1 MNNSFVHLHA
11 HTEYSM
17 LDGAAKITDYLKK
30 VKELNQPA
38 AAITDHGNLY
48 GALEFV
54 RQAESLDIKPIIG
67 YEAYVTP
74 GSRFDRPDRDNNKRY
89 HLTLLAENN
98 VGYQNLVE
106 LVSKAYLEGFYYKPR
121 VDYQLLSEHSE
132 GIIALSG
139 CLGGE
144 VAQHLAPDGSK
155 EEGNIKNEKSY
166 EKALEKA
173 KNYQEIFG
181 KDNFFIEIHNHGIS
195 QQLEILDDLVSISKE
210 LEAPLV
216 AANDSHYVS
225 QDDSSAHD
233 ALLCVQTNA
242 TMEDENRF
250 KFDGEE
256 YYVKSSEEMR
266 TLFPDDKYPNAC
278 DNTLKIANRVHYE
291 FEFDKDYLPDFPVQD
306 DSLSADEYLRKKVLI
321 GAEEKYQDVN
331 LEIQDRIDYE
341 LEVINSMGFA
351 SYFLIVGDLIDF
363 AKSKNIRTGA
373 GRGSA
378 AGSIVS
384 YCLGITGIEP
394 LKYGLIFERFLNKGR
409 KSLPD
414 IDMDFD
420 ERYRGDVI
428 QYAIDKYGKD
438 RVAHIVTFATI
449 KAKQAIRDASRVLG
463 LPFLSGDKVAKM
475 MPPMILG
482 NTATISE
489 CLNLDENNTSGY
501 SKEFYSASE
510 ELRSEYKNNDE
521 VKKIIDIALGL
532 EGLRRQDGIHAAA
545 IVISPD
551 TITNFLPIQQKGENA
566 EIVTQY
572 EMHTVEQL
580 GLLKMDFLG
589 LRNLSIIDRTLKLIN
604 NENLD
609 FDNLELDDEKT
620 FKLFAEGKMTGVFQL
635 ESRVAQ
641 SVSRNLNPK
650 RFEDI
655 VALVALIRPG
665 PLGAGM
671 HNEFADRANLRKE
684 IEYLHPDLKEVLEE
698 TYGVILYQEQVMQIA
713 QKIAGF
719 DLQEADNLRV
729 AMGKK
734 IPQVMEEQRKKFTDG
749 AVYKNYSEQFAI
761 EVFDQIAYFAGYGFN
776 KSHSVPYALLA
787 YQTAYLKANYPAEY
801 LAASLTAV
809 KRDKDRTAIFLA
821 EARDM
826 GVNVSTPDIN
836 LSSSDFTVNDNEI
849 LFGLSAVRNVG
860 DITAE
865 KIVQERNENGTFKTV
880 EDFLSRID
888 SRSLNKRGIE
898 ALIQGGGFDQF
909 GLTRKGLYQS
919 SIDLIEDAKKLK
931 SDREN
936 NQGSLFN
943 FEDQNSDQT
952 SISKTEW
959 TKKELLE
966 REREMLGFF
975 VSEDPLDGYG
985 AVLKSESSHSII
997 ELLNTEEDELEDLNV
1012 VIAGL
1017 ISNVQKRVSRRGNP
1031 WIQFDLQDV
1040 TGSTGVLLFNKLVD
1054 KYNSSIEG
1062 EIYLKVSGTYVG
1074 GTENIIRAR
1083 DMQVIDPSK
1092 MVENLDTSPLRI
1104 VADTNKLDKNNMI
1117 LLRELLEKHPG
1128 LSDVE
1133 LEVTDSS
1140 GTRLMQLNEIRVKK
1154 TNQLKNEISTL
1165 LSN

>member
-1 MNNSFVHLHA
+1 MTKSFVHLHA

-17 LDGAAKITDYLKK
+17 LDGAAKIVDYLKK

-48 GALEFV
+48 GAMEFV
-54 RQAESLDIKPIIG
+54 QKANDLGIKPIIG
-67 YEAYVTP
+67 YEAYITP
-74 GSRFDRPDRDNNKRY
+74 GSRFDRPDRENNKRY

-98 VGYQNLVE
+98 IGYQNLVE
-106 LVSKAYLEGFYYKPR
+106 LVSKAYTEGYYYKPR
-121 VDYQLLSEHSE
+121 IDYELLDQHHD
-132 GIIALSG
+132 GLIALSG

-144 VAQHLAPDGSK
+144 LAQHLAPDGSV
-155 EEGNIKNEKSY
+155 EEGNTSNERSF
-166 EKALEKA
+166 EKALDIA
-173 KNYQEIFG
+173 KKYQSIFG
-181 KDNFFIEIHNHGIS
+181 KENYFIEIHNHGIK
-195 QQLEILDDLVSISKE
+195 QQLDILDDLVEIAE
-210 LEAPLV
+210 LIDAPLV
-216 AANDSHYVS
+216 AANDSHYVEENGAE
-225 QDDSSAHD
+225 AHD
-233 ALLCVQTNA
+233 ALLCVQTNR
-242 TMEDENRF
+242 TLDDESRF
-250 KFDGEE
+250 RFDGSG
-256 YYVKSSEEMR
+256 YYVKSAEEMR
-266 TLFPDDKYPNAC
+266 KLFPEDKYPGAC
-278 DNTLKIANRVHYE
+278 DNTLAIADRVNYE
-291 FEFDKDYLPDFPVQD
+291 FNFDNSYLPDFPIEDKNV
-306 DSLSADEYLRKKVLI
+306 SPEELLKIKVYEGGERKYGTLTS
-321 GAEEKYQDVN
+321 
-331 LEIQDRIDYE
+331 EIIERIDYE
-341 LEVINSMGFA
+341 LDVINSMGFA
-351 SYFLIVGDLIDF
+351 SYFLIVGDLIEF
-363 AKSKNIRTGA
+363 SKKRNIRTGA

-394 LKYGLIFERFLNKGR
+394 LEYGLIFERFLNKGR

-420 ERYRGDVI
+420 ERYRNDVI
-428 QYAIDKYGKD
+428 QYAIEKYGQD

-449 KAKQAIRDASRVLG
+449 KAKQAIRDAARVLG
-463 LPFLSGDKVAKM
+463 LPFSSGDRVAKL

-489 CLNLDENNTSGY
+489 CLSLDEENTSGY

-510 ELRSEYKNNDE
+510 ELRKQYKNDE
-521 VKKIIDIALGL
+521 EAKQIIDIALGL

-551 TITNFLPIQQKGENA
+551 TITKFLPIQQKGSNA

-589 LRNLSIIDRTLKLIN
+589 LRNLSIVDRTLELIGS
-604 NENLD
+604 ESLD
-609 FDNLELDDEKT
+609 IDNLKLDDEKT

-641 SVSRNLNPK
+641 STSRSLKPK

-671 HNEFADRANLRKE
+671 HNEFADRANNRKE
-684 IEYLHPDLKEVLEE
+684 IEYLHNDLESILNE

-713 QKIAGF
+713 EKIAGF
-719 DLQEADNLRV
+719 NLQEADNLRV

-734 IPQVMEEQRKKFTDG
+734 IPKVMEEQRKKFTDG
-749 AVYKNYSEQFAI
+749 AVSNNYSEQFAI
-761 EVFDQIAYFAGYGFN
+761 ELFDQIAYFAGYGFN

-801 LAASLTAV
+801 IAACLTAV
-809 KRDKDRTAIFLA
+809 KRDKDRTAIFLS

-826 GVNVSTPDIN
+826 GVKVSTPDIN

-860 DITAE
+860 DITAD
-865 KIVQERNENGTFKTV
+865 KIVLERESNGDFESI

-888 SRSLNKRGIE
+888 SRSLNKRGVE
-898 ALIQGGGFDQF
+898 ALIQGGGLDKF
-909 GLTRKGLYQS
+909 GLTRKGMFDS
-919 SIDLIEDAKKLK
+919 AIELIENAKELK
-931 SDREN
+931 ANKEN
-936 NQGSLFN
+936 NQGSLFEM
-943 FEDQNSDQT
+943 EDSNST
-952 SISKTEW
+952 TININNTEW
-959 TKKELLE
+959 DKKELLE

-975 VSEDPLDGYG
+975 VSEDPLEGYG
-985 AVLKSESSHSII
+985 EVLKSESSHSII
-997 ELLNTEEDELEDLNV
+997 ELQSLEDEEEINV
-1012 VIAGL
+1012 TISGL

-1031 WIQFDLQDV
+1031 WIQFDIQDL
-1040 TGSTGVLLFNKLVD
+1040 TGSSGVLLFNKLVD
-1054 KYNSSIEG
+1054 KYNASIDG

-1074 GTENIIRAR
+1074 GSENTIRAR
-1083 DMQVIDPSK
+1083 DVEVIEPSK
-1092 MVENLDTSPLRI
+1092 MIENLDISPLRI
-1104 VADTNKLDKNNMI
+1104 SVDEEKLDKKNLV
-1117 LLRELLEKHPG
+1117 LLKELLEKFPG
-1128 LSDVE
+1128 LSSVE
-1133 LEVTDSS
+1133 LEVNSKS
-1140 GTRLMQLNEIRVKK
+1140 GSKLLELKEIKVKK

-1165 LSN
+1165 LAK

>member
-1 MNNSFVHLHA
+1 MTKSFVHLHA

-17 LDGAAKITDYLKK
+17 LDGAAKIVDYLKK

-48 GALEFV
+48 GAMEFV
-54 RQAESLDIKPIIG
+54 QKANDLGIKPIIG
-67 YEAYVTP
+67 YEAYITP
-74 GSRFDRPDRDNNKRY
+74 GSRFDRPDRENNKRY

-98 VGYQNLVE
+98 IGYQNLVE
-106 LVSKAYLEGFYYKPR
+106 LVSKAYTEGYYYKPR
-121 VDYQLLSEHSE
+121 IDYELLDQHHD
-132 GIIALSG
+132 GLIALSG

-144 VAQHLAPDGSK
+144 LAQHLAPDGSV
-155 EEGNIKNEKSY
+155 EEGNTSNERSF
-166 EKALEKA
+166 EKALDIA
-173 KNYQEIFG
+173 KKYQSIFG
-181 KDNFFIEIHNHGIS
+181 KENYFIEIHNHGIK
-195 QQLEILDDLVSISKE
+195 QQLDILDDLVEIAE
-210 LEAPLV
+210 LIDAPLV
-216 AANDSHYVS
+216 AANDSHYVEENGAE
-225 QDDSSAHD
+225 AHD
-233 ALLCVQTNA
+233 ALLCVQTNR
-242 TMEDENRF
+242 TLDDESRF
-250 KFDGEE
+250 RFDGSG
-256 YYVKSSEEMR
+256 YYVKSAEEMR
-266 TLFPDDKYPNAC
+266 KLFPEDKYPGAC
-278 DNTLKIANRVHYE
+278 DNTLAIADRVNYE
-291 FEFDKDYLPDFPVQD
+291 FNFDNSYLPDFPIEDKNV
-306 DSLSADEYLRKKVLI
+306 SPEELLKIKVYEGGERKYGTLTS
-321 GAEEKYQDVN
+321 
-331 LEIQDRIDYE
+331 EITERIDYE
-341 LEVINSMGFA
+341 LDVINSMGFA
-351 SYFLIVGDLIDF
+351 SYFLIVGDLIEF
-363 AKSKNIRTGA
+363 SKKRNIRTGA

-394 LKYGLIFERFLNKGR
+394 LEYGLIFERFLNKGR

-420 ERYRGDVI
+420 ERYRNDVI
-428 QYAIDKYGKD
+428 QYAIEKYGQD

-449 KAKQAIRDASRVLG
+449 KAKQAIRDAARVLG
-463 LPFLSGDKVAKM
+463 LPFSSGDRVAKL

-489 CLNLDENNTSGY
+489 CLSLDEENTSGY

-510 ELRSEYKNNDE
+510 ELRKQYKNDE
-521 VKKIIDIALGL
+521 EAKQIIDIALGL

-551 TITNFLPIQQKGENA
+551 TITKFLPIQQKGSNA

-589 LRNLSIIDRTLKLIN
+589 LRNLSIVDRTLELIGS
-604 NENLD
+604 ESLD
-609 FDNLELDDEKT
+609 IDNLKLDDEKT

-641 SVSRNLNPK
+641 STSRSLKPK

-671 HNEFADRANLRKE
+671 HNEFADRANNRKE
-684 IEYLHPDLKEVLEE
+684 IEYLHNDLESILNE

-713 QKIAGF
+713 EKIAGF
-719 DLQEADNLRV
+719 NLQEADNLRV

-734 IPQVMEEQRKKFTDG
+734 IPKVMEEQRKKFTDG
-749 AVYKNYSEQFAI
+749 AVSNNYSEQFAI
-761 EVFDQIAYFAGYGFN
+761 ELFDQIAYFAGYGFN

-801 LAASLTAV
+801 IAACLTAV
-809 KRDKDRTAIFLA
+809 KRDKDRTAIFLS

-826 GVNVSTPDIN
+826 GVKVSTPDIN

-860 DITAE
+860 DITAD
-865 KIVQERNENGTFKTV
+865 KIVLERESNGHFESI

-888 SRSLNKRGIE
+888 SRSLNKRGVE
-898 ALIQGGGFDQF
+898 ALIQGGGLDKF
-909 GLTRKGLYQS
+909 GLTRKGMFDS
-919 SIDLIEDAKKLK
+919 TIELIENAKELK
-931 SDREN
+931 ANKEN
-936 NQGSLFN
+936 NQGSLFEM
-943 FEDQNSDQT
+943 EDSNST
-952 SISKTEW
+952 TININNTEW
-959 TKKELLE
+959 DKKELLE

-975 VSEDPLDGYG
+975 VSEDPLEGYG
-985 AVLKSESSHSII
+985 EVLKSESTHSII
-997 ELLNTEEDELEDLNV
+997 ELQSLEDEEEINV
-1012 VIAGL
+1012 TISGL

-1031 WIQFDLQDV
+1031 WIQFDIQDL
-1040 TGSTGVLLFNKLVD
+1040 TGTSGVLLFNKLVD
-1054 KYNSSIEG
+1054 KYNASIDG

-1074 GTENIIRAR
+1074 GSENTIRAR
-1083 DMQVIDPSK
+1083 DIEVIEPSK
-1092 MVENLDTSPLRI
+1092 MIENLDISPLRI
-1104 VADTNKLDKNNMI
+1104 SVDEEKLDKKNLV
-1117 LLRELLEKHPG
+1117 LLKELLEKFPG
-1128 LSDVE
+1128 LSSVE
-1133 LEVTDSS
+1133 LEVNSKS
-1140 GTRLMQLNEIRVKK
+1140 GSKLLELKEIKVKK

-1165 LSN
+1165 LAK

>member
-1 MNNSFVHLHA
+1 MSKSFVHLHA

-17 LDGAAKITDYLKK
+17 LDGAAKINDYLKK

-54 RQAESLDIKPIIG
+54 RQAEILDIKPIIG

-74 GSRFDRPDRDNNKRY
+74 GSRFDRPERDKNKRY

-98 VGYQNLVE
+98 TGYQNLVE

-121 VDYQLLSEHSE
+121 VDYDLLKQHAE

-144 VAQHLAPDGSK
+144 VAQHLAPNGSR
-155 EEGNIKNEKSY
+155 EEGNTANEKSY

-173 KNYQEIFG
+173 KNYQNIFG
-181 KDNFFIEIHNHGIS
+181 KENFFIELHNHGIN
-195 QQLEILDDLVSISKE
+195 QQIQILDDLVNISKE
-210 LEAPLV
+210 IDAPLV

-225 QDDSSAHD
+225 KNDSSAHD

-242 TMEDENRF
+242 TMEDDDRF

-266 TLFPDDKYPNAC
+266 QLFPDDLFPNAC
-278 DNTLKIANRVHYE
+278 DNTLKIADRVNYQ
-291 FEFDKDYLPDFPVQD
+291 FSFDKDYLPDFPID
-306 DSLSADEYLRKKVLI
+306 DSSLTVEEFLRKKVFI
-321 GAEEKYQDVN
+321 GAEQKYH
-331 LEIQDRIDYE
+331 EINTEVQERIDYE
-341 LEVINSMGFA
+341 LDVINSMGFA
-351 SYFLIVGDLIDF
+351 SYFLIVGDLIEF

-428 QYAIDKYGKD
+428 QYAIDKYGQD

-449 KAKQAIRDASRVLG
+449 KAKQAIRDAARVLG
-463 LPFLSGDKVAKM
+463 LPFSSGDKVAKL

-489 CLNLDENNTSGY
+489 CLKLDENNESGY

-510 ELRSEYKNNDE
+510 DLRKQYTADQE

-551 TITNFLPIQQKGENA
+551 KITNFLPIQRKGENA

-572 EMHTVEQL
+572 EMHTVEKL

-589 LRNLSIIDRTLKLIN
+589 LRNLSIVDRTLELIGDK
-604 NENLD
+604 NLD
-609 FDNLELDDEKT
+609 IDNIELNDEKT
-620 FKLFAEGKMTGVFQL
+620 YNLFSEGKMTGVFQL

-641 SVSRNLNPK
+641 SVSRSLNPK

-671 HNEFADRANLRKE
+671 HNEFTDRANSRKD
-684 IEYLHPDLKEVLEE
+684 IEYLHPDLETILNE

-713 QKIAGF
+713 EKIADF

-734 IPQVMEEQRKKFTDG
+734 IPQVMEEQRKKFTEG
-749 AVYKNYSEQFAI
+749 AVKNGYSEQFAI
-761 EVFDQIAYFAGYGFN
+761 EIFDQIAYFAGYGFN

-801 LAASLTAV
+801 IAASLTAV
-809 KRDKDRTAIFLA
+809 KRDKDRTAIFLS
-821 EARDM
+821 EAREM
-826 GVNVSTPDIN
+826 GVKVSTPDIN
-836 LSSSDFTVNDNEI
+836 KSESDFTVNKDEI

-860 DITAE
+860 DITSD
-865 KIVQERNENGTFKTV
+865 KIVLERDTNGKFETI

-898 ALIQGGGFDQF
+898 ALAQGGGFDYF
-909 GLTRKGLYQS
+909 GYPRKGVFNA
-919 SIDLIEDAKKLK
+919 IPDLIDDAKSLK
-931 SDREN
+931 TQKAN
-936 NQGSLFN
+936 NQTSLFDIDAQSN
-943 FEDQNSDQT
+943 NLTTIKD
-952 SISKTEW
+952 TEW
-959 TKKELLE
+959 PKKEKLE

-975 VSEDPLDGYG
+975 VSEDPLEGYG
-985 AVLKSESSHSII
+985 EVLKSESTHSII
-997 ELLNTEEDELEDLNV
+997 ELQSIDEEEELNV

-1031 WIQFDLQDV
+1031 WIQFDLQDT
-1040 TGSTGVLLFNKLVD
+1040 TGSLGVLLFNKLVE
-1054 KYNSSIEG
+1054 KYNTNIDG

-1074 GTENIIRAR
+1074 GSENTIRAR
-1083 DMQVIDPSK
+1083 DIEVIEPSK
-1092 MVENLDTSPLRI
+1092 MVEDLDTSPLRI
-1104 VADTNKLDKNNMI
+1104 SVTEEKLDKKNLI
-1117 LLRELLEKHPG
+1117 LLKELLEKYPG
-1128 LSDVE
+1128 LSNVE
-1133 LEVTDSS
+1133 LEVH
-1140 GTRLMQLNEIRVKK
+1140 GNEKIKLLELKEIKVKK
-1154 TNQLKNEISTL
+1154 TNQLKNEINTL
-1165 LSN
+1165 LTT

>member
-1 MNNSFVHLHA
+1 MTKSFVHLHA

-17 LDGAAKITDYLKK
+17 LDGAAKIVDYLKK

-48 GALEFV
+48 GAMEFV
-54 RQAESLDIKPIIG
+54 QKANDLGIKPIIG
-67 YEAYVTP
+67 YEAYITP
-74 GSRFDRPDRDNNKRY
+74 GSRFDRPDRENNKRY

-98 VGYQNLVE
+98 IGYQNLVE
-106 LVSKAYLEGFYYKPR
+106 LVSKAYTEGYYYKPR
-121 VDYQLLSEHSE
+121 IDYELLDQHHD
-132 GIIALSG
+132 GLIALSG

-144 VAQHLAPDGSK
+144 LAQHLAPDGSV
-155 EEGNIKNEKSY
+155 EEGNTSNERSF
-166 EKALEKA
+166 EKALEIA
-173 KNYQEIFG
+173 KKYQSIFG
-181 KDNFFIEIHNHGIS
+181 KENYFIEIHNHGIK
-195 QQLEILDDLVSISKE
+195 QQLDILDDLVEIAE
-210 LEAPLV
+210 LIDAPLV
-216 AANDSHYVS
+216 AANDSHYVEENGAE
-225 QDDSSAHD
+225 AHD
-233 ALLCVQTNA
+233 ALLCVQTNR
-242 TMEDENRF
+242 TLDDESRF
-250 KFDGEE
+250 RFDGSG
-256 YYVKSSEEMR
+256 YYVKSAEEMR
-266 TLFPDDKYPNAC
+266 KLFPEDKYPGAC
-278 DNTLKIANRVHYE
+278 DNTLAIANRVNYE
-291 FEFDKDYLPDFPVQD
+291 FNFDNSYLPDFPIEDKNV
-306 DSLSADEYLRKKVLI
+306 SPEELLKIKVYE
-321 GAEEKYQDVN
+321 GGESKYGI
-331 LEIQDRIDYE
+331 LTSEIIERIDYE
-341 LEVINSMGFA
+341 LDVINSMGFA
-351 SYFLIVGDLIDF
+351 SYFLIVGDLIEF
-363 AKSKNIRTGA
+363 SKKRNIRTGA

-394 LKYGLIFERFLNKGR
+394 LEYGLIFERFLNKGR

-420 ERYRGDVI
+420 ERYRNDVI
-428 QYAIDKYGKD
+428 QYAIEKYGQD

-449 KAKQAIRDASRVLG
+449 KAKQAIRDAARVLG
-463 LPFLSGDKVAKM
+463 LPFSSGDRVAKL

-489 CLNLDENNTSGY
+489 CLSLDEENTSGY

-510 ELRSEYKNNDE
+510 ELRKQYKNDE
-521 VKKIIDIALGL
+521 EAKQIIDIALGL

-551 TITNFLPIQQKGENA
+551 TITKFLPIQQKGSNA

-589 LRNLSIIDRTLKLIN
+589 LRNLSIVDRTLELIGS
-604 NENLD
+604 ESLD
-609 FDNLELDDEKT
+609 IDNLKLDDEKT

-641 SVSRNLNPK
+641 STSRSLKPK

-671 HNEFADRANLRKE
+671 HNEFADRANNRKE
-684 IEYLHPDLKEVLEE
+684 IEYLHNDLESILNE

-713 QKIAGF
+713 EKIAGF
-719 DLQEADNLRV
+719 NLQEADNLRV

-734 IPQVMEEQRKKFTDG
+734 IPKVMEEQRKKFTDG
-749 AVYKNYSEQFAI
+749 AVSNNYSEQFAI
-761 EVFDQIAYFAGYGFN
+761 ELFDQIAYFAGYGFN

-801 LAASLTAV
+801 IAACLTAV
-809 KRDKDRTAIFLA
+809 KRDKDRTAIFLS

-826 GVNVSTPDIN
+826 GVKVSTPDIN

-860 DITAE
+860 DITAD
-865 KIVQERNENGTFKTV
+865 KIVLERESNGDFESI

-888 SRSLNKRGIE
+888 SRSLNKRGVE
-898 ALIQGGGFDQF
+898 ALIQGGGLDKF
-909 GLTRKGLYQS
+909 GLTRKGMFDS
-919 SIDLIEDAKKLK
+919 AIELIENAKELK
-931 SDREN
+931 ANKEN
-936 NQGSLFN
+936 NQGSLFEM
-943 FEDQNSDQT
+943 EDSNST
-952 SISKTEW
+952 HININNTEW
-959 TKKELLE
+959 DKKELLE

-975 VSEDPLDGYG
+975 VSEDPLEGYG
-985 AVLKSESSHSII
+985 EVLKSESSHSII
-997 ELLNTEEDELEDLNV
+997 ELQSLEDEEEINV
-1012 VIAGL
+1012 TISGL

-1031 WIQFDLQDV
+1031 WIQFDIQDL
-1040 TGSTGVLLFNKLVD
+1040 TGSSGVLLFNKLVD
-1054 KYNSSIEG
+1054 KYNASIDG

-1074 GTENIIRAR
+1074 GSENTIRAR
-1083 DMQVIDPSK
+1083 DVEVIEPSK
-1092 MVENLDTSPLRI
+1092 MIENLDISPLRI
-1104 VADTNKLDKNNMI
+1104 SVDEEKLDKKNLV
-1117 LLRELLEKHPG
+1117 LLKELLEKFPG
-1128 LSDVE
+1128 LSSVE
-1133 LEVTDSS
+1133 LEVNSKS
-1140 GTRLMQLNEIRVKK
+1140 GSKLLELKEIKVKK

-1165 LSN
+1165 LAK

>member
-1 MNNSFVHLHA
+1 MTKSFVHLHA

-17 LDGAAKITDYLKK
+17 LDGAAKIVDYLKK

-48 GALEFV
+48 GAMEFV
-54 RQAESLDIKPIIG
+54 QKANDLGIKPIIG
-67 YEAYVTP
+67 YEAYITP
-74 GSRFDRPDRDNNKRY
+74 GSRFDRPDRENNKRY

-98 VGYQNLVE
+98 IGYQNLVE
-106 LVSKAYLEGFYYKPR
+106 LVSKAYTEGYYYKPR
-121 VDYQLLSEHSE
+121 IDYELLDQHHD
-132 GIIALSG
+132 GLIALSG

-144 VAQHLAPDGSK
+144 LAQHLAPDGSV
-155 EEGNIKNEKSY
+155 EEGNTSNERSF
-166 EKALEKA
+166 EKALDIA
-173 KNYQEIFG
+173 KKYQSIFG
-181 KDNFFIEIHNHGIS
+181 KENYFIEIHNHGIK
-195 QQLEILDDLVSISKE
+195 QQLDILDDLVEIAE
-210 LEAPLV
+210 LIDAPLV
-216 AANDSHYVS
+216 AANDSHYVEENGAE
-225 QDDSSAHD
+225 AHD
-233 ALLCVQTNA
+233 ALLCVQTNR
-242 TMEDENRF
+242 TLDDESRF
-250 KFDGEE
+250 RFDGSG
-256 YYVKSSEEMR
+256 YYVKSAEEMR
-266 TLFPDDKYPNAC
+266 KLFPEDKYPGAC
-278 DNTLKIANRVHYE
+278 DNTLAIADRVNYE
-291 FEFDKDYLPDFPVQD
+291 FNFDNSYLPDFPIEDKNV
-306 DSLSADEYLRKKVLI
+306 SPEELLKIKVYEGGERKYGTLTS
-321 GAEEKYQDVN
+321 
-331 LEIQDRIDYE
+331 EIIERIDYE
-341 LEVINSMGFA
+341 LDVINSMGFA
-351 SYFLIVGDLIDF
+351 SYFLIVGDLIEF
-363 AKSKNIRTGA
+363 SKKRNIRTGA

-394 LKYGLIFERFLNKGR
+394 LEYGLIFERFLNKGR

-420 ERYRGDVI
+420 ERYRNDVI
-428 QYAIDKYGKD
+428 QYAIEKYGQD

-449 KAKQAIRDASRVLG
+449 KAKQAIRDAARVLG
-463 LPFLSGDKVAKM
+463 LPFSSGDRVAKL

-489 CLNLDENNTSGY
+489 CLSLDEENTSGY

-510 ELRSEYKNNDE
+510 ELRKQYKNDE
-521 VKKIIDIALGL
+521 EAKQIIDIALGL

-551 TITNFLPIQQKGENA
+551 TITKFLPIQQKGSNA

-589 LRNLSIIDRTLKLIN
+589 LRNLSIVDRTLELIGS
-604 NENLD
+604 ESLD
-609 FDNLELDDEKT
+609 IDNLKLDDEKT

-641 SVSRNLNPK
+641 STSRSLKPK

-671 HNEFADRANLRKE
+671 HNEFADRANNRKE
-684 IEYLHPDLKEVLEE
+684 IEYLHNDLESILNE

-713 QKIAGF
+713 EKIAGF
-719 DLQEADNLRV
+719 NLQEADNLRV

-734 IPQVMEEQRKKFTDG
+734 IPKVMEEQRKKFTDG
-749 AVYKNYSEQFAI
+749 AVSNNYSEQFAI
-761 EVFDQIAYFAGYGFN
+761 ELFDQIAYFAGYGFN

-801 LAASLTAV
+801 IAACLTAV
-809 KRDKDRTAIFLA
+809 KRDKDRTAIFLS

-826 GVNVSTPDIN
+826 GVKVSTPDIN

-860 DITAE
+860 DITAD
-865 KIVQERNENGTFKTV
+865 KIVLERESNGDFESI

-888 SRSLNKRGIE
+888 SRSLNKRGVE
-898 ALIQGGGFDQF
+898 ALIQGGGLDKF
-909 GLTRKGLYQS
+909 GLTRKGMFDS
-919 SIDLIEDAKKLK
+919 AIELIENAKELK
-931 SDREN
+931 ANKEN
-936 NQGSLFN
+936 NQGSLFEM
-943 FEDQNSDQT
+943 EDSNST
-952 SISKTEW
+952 TLNIKNTEW
-959 TKKELLE
+959 DKKELLE

-975 VSEDPLDGYG
+975 VSEDPLEGYG
-985 AVLKSESSHSII
+985 EVLKSESTHSII
-997 ELLNTEEDELEDLNV
+997 ELQSLEDEEEINV
-1012 VIAGL
+1012 TISGL

-1031 WIQFDLQDV
+1031 WIQFDIQDL
-1040 TGSTGVLLFNKLVD
+1040 TGSSGVLLFNKLVD
-1054 KYNSSIEG
+1054 KYNASIDG

-1074 GTENIIRAR
+1074 GSENTIRAR
-1083 DMQVIDPSK
+1083 DIEVIEPSK
-1092 MVENLDTSPLRI
+1092 MIENLDISPLRI
-1104 VADTNKLDKNNMI
+1104 SVDEEKLDKKNLV
-1117 LLRELLEKHPG
+1117 LLKELLEKFPG
-1128 LSDVE
+1128 LSSVE
-1133 LEVTDSS
+1133 LEVNSKS
-1140 GTRLMQLNEIRVKK
+1140 GSKLLELKEIKVKK

-1165 LSN
+1165 LAK

>member
-1 MNNSFVHLHA
+1 MTKSFVHLHA

-17 LDGAAKITDYLKK
+17 LDGAAKIVDYLKK

-48 GALEFV
+48 GAMEFV
-54 RQAESLDIKPIIG
+54 QKANDLGIKPIIG
-67 YEAYVTP
+67 YEAYITP
-74 GSRFDRPDRDNNKRY
+74 GSRFDRPDRENNKRY

-98 VGYQNLVE
+98 IGYQNLVE
-106 LVSKAYLEGFYYKPR
+106 LVSKAYTEGYYYKPR
-121 VDYQLLSEHSE
+121 IDYELLDQHHD
-132 GIIALSG
+132 GLIALSG

-144 VAQHLAPDGSK
+144 LAQHLAPDGSV
-155 EEGNIKNEKSY
+155 EEGNTSNERSF
-166 EKALEKA
+166 EKALDIA
-173 KNYQEIFG
+173 KKYQSIFG
-181 KDNFFIEIHNHGIS
+181 KENYFIEIHNHGIK
-195 QQLEILDDLVSISKE
+195 QQLDILDDLVEIAE
-210 LEAPLV
+210 LIDAPLV
-216 AANDSHYVS
+216 AANDSHYVEENGAE
-225 QDDSSAHD
+225 AHD
-233 ALLCVQTNA
+233 ALLCVQTNR
-242 TMEDENRF
+242 TLDDESRF
-250 KFDGEE
+250 RFDGSG
-256 YYVKSSEEMR
+256 YYVKSAEEMR
-266 TLFPDDKYPNAC
+266 KLFPEDKYPGAC
-278 DNTLKIANRVHYE
+278 DNTLEIADRVNYE
-291 FEFDKDYLPDFPVQD
+291 FNFDNSYLPDFPIEDKNV
-306 DSLSADEYLRKKVLI
+306 SPEELLKIKVYEGGERKYGTLTS
-321 GAEEKYQDVN
+321 
-331 LEIQDRIDYE
+331 EIIERIDYE
-341 LEVINSMGFA
+341 LDVINSMGFA
-351 SYFLIVGDLIDF
+351 SYFLIVGDLIEF
-363 AKSKNIRTGA
+363 SKKRNIRTGA

-394 LKYGLIFERFLNKGR
+394 LEYGLIFERFLNKGR

-420 ERYRGDVI
+420 ERYRNDVI
-428 QYAIDKYGKD
+428 QYAIEKYGQD

-449 KAKQAIRDASRVLG
+449 KAKQAIRDAARVLG
-463 LPFLSGDKVAKM
+463 LPFSSGDRVAKL

-489 CLNLDENNTSGY
+489 CLSLDEENTSGY

-510 ELRSEYKNNDE
+510 ELRKQYKNDE
-521 VKKIIDIALGL
+521 EAKQIIDIALGL

-551 TITNFLPIQQKGENA
+551 TITKFLPIQQKGSNA

-589 LRNLSIIDRTLKLIN
+589 LRNLSIVDRTLELIGS
-604 NENLD
+604 ESLD
-609 FDNLELDDEKT
+609 IDNLKLDDEKT

-641 SVSRNLNPK
+641 STSRSLKPK

-671 HNEFADRANLRKE
+671 HNEFADRANNRKE
-684 IEYLHPDLKEVLEE
+684 IEYLHNDLESILNE

-713 QKIAGF
+713 EKIAGF
-719 DLQEADNLRV
+719 NLQEADNLRV

-734 IPQVMEEQRKKFTDG
+734 IPKVMEEQRKKFTDG
-749 AVYKNYSEQFAI
+749 AVSNNYSEQFAI
-761 EVFDQIAYFAGYGFN
+761 ELFDQIAYFAGYGFN

-801 LAASLTAV
+801 IAACLTAV
-809 KRDKDRTAIFLA
+809 KRDKDRTAIFLS

-826 GVNVSTPDIN
+826 GVKVSTPDIN

-860 DITAE
+860 DITAD
-865 KIVQERNENGTFKTV
+865 KIVLERESNGDFESI

-888 SRSLNKRGIE
+888 SRSLNKRGVE
-898 ALIQGGGFDQF
+898 ALIQGGGLDKF
-909 GLTRKGLYQS
+909 GLTRKGMFDS
-919 SIDLIEDAKKLK
+919 AIELIENAKELK
-931 SDREN
+931 ANKEN
-936 NQGSLFN
+936 NQGSLFEM
-943 FEDQNSDQT
+943 EDSNST
-952 SISKTEW
+952 TININNTEW
-959 TKKELLE
+959 DKKELLE

-975 VSEDPLDGYG
+975 VSEDPLEGYG
-985 AVLKSESSHSII
+985 EVLKSESSHSII
-997 ELLNTEEDELEDLNV
+997 ELQSLEDEEEINV
-1012 VIAGL
+1012 TISGL

-1031 WIQFDLQDV
+1031 WIQFDIQDL
-1040 TGSTGVLLFNKLVD
+1040 TGSSGVLLFNKLVD
-1054 KYNSSIEG
+1054 KYNASIDG

-1074 GTENIIRAR
+1074 GSENTIRAR
-1083 DMQVIDPSK
+1083 DVEVIEPSK
-1092 MVENLDTSPLRI
+1092 MIENLDISPLRI
-1104 VADTNKLDKNNMI
+1104 SVDEEKLDKKNLV
-1117 LLRELLEKHPG
+1117 LLKELLEKFPG
-1128 LSDVE
+1128 LSSVE
-1133 LEVTDSS
+1133 LEVNSKS
-1140 GTRLMQLNEIRVKK
+1140 GSKLLELKEIKVKK

-1165 LSN
+1165 LAK

>member
-1 MNNSFVHLHA
+1 MTKSFVHLHA

-17 LDGAAKITDYLKK
+17 LDGAAKIVDYLKK

-48 GALEFV
+48 GAMEFV
-54 RQAESLDIKPIIG
+54 QKANDLGIKPIIG
-67 YEAYVTP
+67 YEAYITP
-74 GSRFDRPDRDNNKRY
+74 GSRFDRPDRENNKRY

-98 VGYQNLVE
+98 IGYQNLAE
-106 LVSKAYLEGFYYKPR
+106 LASKAYTEGYYYKPR
-121 VDYQLLSEHSE
+121 IDYELLDQHHD
-132 GIIALSG
+132 GLIALSG

-144 VAQHLAPDGSK
+144 LAQHLAPDGSV
-155 EEGNIKNEKSY
+155 EEGNTSNERSF
-166 EKALEKA
+166 EKALDIA
-173 KNYQEIFG
+173 KKYQSIFG
-181 KDNFFIEIHNHGIS
+181 KENYFIEIHNHGIK
-195 QQLEILDDLVSISKE
+195 QQLDILDDLVEIAE
-210 LEAPLV
+210 LIDAPLV
-216 AANDSHYVS
+216 AANDSHYVEENGAE
-225 QDDSSAHD
+225 AHD
-233 ALLCVQTNA
+233 ALLCVQTNR
-242 TMEDENRF
+242 TLDDESRF
-250 KFDGEE
+250 RFDGSG
-256 YYVKSSEEMR
+256 YYVKSAEEMR
-266 TLFPDDKYPNAC
+266 KLFPEDKYPGAC
-278 DNTLKIANRVHYE
+278 DNTLAIANRVNYE
-291 FEFDKDYLPDFPVQD
+291 FNFDNSYLPDFPIEDKNV
-306 DSLSADEYLRKKVLI
+306 SPEELLKIKVYE
-321 GAEEKYQDVN
+321 GGESKYGT
-331 LEIQDRIDYE
+331 LTSEIIERIDYE
-341 LEVINSMGFA
+341 LDVINSMGFA
-351 SYFLIVGDLIDF
+351 SYFLIVGDLIEF
-363 AKSKNIRTGA
+363 SKKRNIRTGA

-394 LKYGLIFERFLNKGR
+394 LEYGLIFERFLNKGR

-420 ERYRGDVI
+420 ERYRNDVI
-428 QYAIDKYGKD
+428 QYAIEKYGQD

-449 KAKQAIRDASRVLG
+449 KAKQAIRDAARVLG
-463 LPFLSGDKVAKM
+463 LPFSSGDRVAKL

-489 CLNLDENNTSGY
+489 CLSLDEENTSGY

-510 ELRSEYKNNDE
+510 ELRKQYKNDE
-521 VKKIIDIALGL
+521 EAKQIIDIALGL

-551 TITNFLPIQQKGENA
+551 TITKFLPIQQKGSNA

-589 LRNLSIIDRTLKLIN
+589 LRNLSIVDRTLELIGS
-604 NENLD
+604 ESLD
-609 FDNLELDDEKT
+609 IDNLKLDDEKT

-641 SVSRNLNPK
+641 STSRSLKPK

-671 HNEFADRANLRKE
+671 HNEFADRANNRKE
-684 IEYLHPDLKEVLEE
+684 IEYLHNDLESILNE

-713 QKIAGF
+713 EKIAGF
-719 DLQEADNLRV
+719 NLQEADNLRV

-734 IPQVMEEQRKKFTDG
+734 IPKVMEEQRKKFTDG
-749 AVYKNYSEQFAI
+749 AVSNNYSEQFAI
-761 EVFDQIAYFAGYGFN
+761 ELFDQIAYFAGYGFN

-801 LAASLTAV
+801 IAACLTAV
-809 KRDKDRTAIFLA
+809 KRDKDRTAIFLS

-826 GVNVSTPDIN
+826 GVKVSTPDIN

-860 DITAE
+860 DITAD
-865 KIVQERNENGTFKTV
+865 KIVLERESNGHFESI

-888 SRSLNKRGIE
+888 SRSLNKRGVE
-898 ALIQGGGFDQF
+898 ALIQGGGLDKF
-909 GLTRKGLYQS
+909 GLTRKGMFDS
-919 SIDLIEDAKKLK
+919 AIELIENAKELK
-931 SDREN
+931 ANKEN
-936 NQGSLFN
+936 NQGSLFEM
-943 FEDQNSDQT
+943 EDSNST
-952 SISKTEW
+952 HININNTEW
-959 TKKELLE
+959 DKKELLE

-975 VSEDPLDGYG
+975 VSEDPLEGYG
-985 AVLKSESSHSII
+985 EVLKSESSHSII
-997 ELLNTEEDELEDLNV
+997 ELQSLEDEEEINV
-1012 VIAGL
+1012 TISGL

-1031 WIQFDLQDV
+1031 WIQFDIQDL
-1040 TGSTGVLLFNKLVD
+1040 TGSSGVLLFNKLVD
-1054 KYNSSIEG
+1054 KYNASIDG

-1074 GTENIIRAR
+1074 GSENTIRAR
-1083 DMQVIDPSK
+1083 DVEVIEPSK
-1092 MVENLDTSPLRI
+1092 MIENLDISPLRI
-1104 VADTNKLDKNNMI
+1104 SVDEEKLDKKNLV
-1117 LLRELLEKHPG
+1117 LLKELLEKFPG
-1128 LSDVE
+1128 LSSVE
-1133 LEVTDSS
+1133 LEVNSKS
-1140 GTRLMQLNEIRVKK
+1140 GSKLLELKEIKVKK

-1165 LSN
+1165 LAK

>member
-195 QQLEILDDLVSISKE
+195 QQLEILDDLVSISEE

-278 DNTLKIANRVHYE
+278 DNTLKIASRVHYD

-572 EMHTVEQL
+572 EMHTVEQI

-609 FDNLELDDEKT
+609 FDNLELDDKKT

-826 GVNVSTPDIN
+826 GVSVSTPDIN

-943 FEDQNSDQT
+943 FEEQNSDQT

-959 TKKELLE
+959 AKKELLE

>member
-1 MNNSFVHLHA
+1 MTKSFVHLHA

-17 LDGAAKITDYLKK
+17 LDGAAKIVDYLKK

-48 GALEFV
+48 GAMEFV
-54 RQAESLDIKPIIG
+54 QKANDLGIKPIIG
-67 YEAYVTP
+67 YEAYITP
-74 GSRFDRPDRDNNKRY
+74 GSRFDRPDRENNKRY

-98 VGYQNLVE
+98 IGYQNLVE
-106 LVSKAYLEGFYYKPR
+106 LVSKAYTEGYYYKPR
-121 VDYQLLSEHSE
+121 IDYELLDQHHD
-132 GIIALSG
+132 GLIALSG

-144 VAQHLAPDGSK
+144 LAQHLAPDGSV
-155 EEGNIKNEKSY
+155 EEGNTSNERSF
-166 EKALEKA
+166 EKALDIA
-173 KNYQEIFG
+173 KKYQSIFG
-181 KDNFFIEIHNHGIS
+181 KENYFIEIHNHGIK
-195 QQLEILDDLVSISKE
+195 QQLDILDDLVEIAE
-210 LEAPLV
+210 LIDAPLV
-216 AANDSHYVS
+216 AANDSHYVEENGAE
-225 QDDSSAHD
+225 AHD
-233 ALLCVQTNA
+233 ALLCVQTNR
-242 TMEDENRF
+242 TLDDESRF
-250 KFDGEE
+250 RFDGSG
-256 YYVKSSEEMR
+256 YYVKSAEEMR
-266 TLFPDDKYPNAC
+266 KLFPEDKYPGAC
-278 DNTLKIANRVHYE
+278 DNTLAIADRVNYE
-291 FEFDKDYLPDFPVQD
+291 FNFDNSYLPDFPIEDKNV
-306 DSLSADEYLRKKVLI
+306 SPEELLKIKVYE
-321 GAEEKYQDVN
+321 GGESKYGT
-331 LEIQDRIDYE
+331 LTSEIIERIDYE
-341 LEVINSMGFA
+341 LDVINSMGFA
-351 SYFLIVGDLIDF
+351 SYFLIVGDLIEF
-363 AKSKNIRTGA
+363 SKKRNIRTGA

-394 LKYGLIFERFLNKGR
+394 LEYGLIFERFLNKGR

-420 ERYRGDVI
+420 ERYRNDVI
-428 QYAIDKYGKD
+428 QYAIEKYGQD

-449 KAKQAIRDASRVLG
+449 KAKQAIRDAARVLG
-463 LPFLSGDKVAKM
+463 LPFSSGDRVAKL

-489 CLNLDENNTSGY
+489 CLSLDEENTSGY

-510 ELRSEYKNNDE
+510 ELRKQYKNDE
-521 VKKIIDIALGL
+521 EAKQIIDIALGL

-551 TITNFLPIQQKGENA
+551 TITKFLPIQQKGSNA

-589 LRNLSIIDRTLKLIN
+589 LRNLSIVDRTLELIGS
-604 NENLD
+604 ESLD
-609 FDNLELDDEKT
+609 IDNLKLDDEKT

-641 SVSRNLNPK
+641 STSRSLKPK

-671 HNEFADRANLRKE
+671 HNEFADRANNRKE
-684 IEYLHPDLKEVLEE
+684 IEYLHNDLESILNE

-713 QKIAGF
+713 EKIAGF
-719 DLQEADNLRV
+719 NLQEADNLRV

-734 IPQVMEEQRKKFTDG
+734 IPKVMEEQRKKFTDG
-749 AVYKNYSEQFAI
+749 AVSNNYSEQFAI
-761 EVFDQIAYFAGYGFN
+761 ELFDQIAYFAGYGFN

-801 LAASLTAV
+801 IAACLTAV
-809 KRDKDRTAIFLA
+809 KRDKDRTAIFLS

-826 GVNVSTPDIN
+826 GVKVSTPDIN

-860 DITAE
+860 DITAD
-865 KIVQERNENGTFKTV
+865 KIVLERESNGDFESI

-888 SRSLNKRGIE
+888 SRSLNKRGVE
-898 ALIQGGGFDQF
+898 ALIQGGGLDKF
-909 GLTRKGLYQS
+909 GLTRKGMFDS
-919 SIDLIEDAKKLK
+919 AIELIENAKELK
-931 SDREN
+931 ANKEN
-936 NQGSLFN
+936 NQGSLFEL
-943 FEDQNSDQT
+943 EDSNST
-952 SISKTEW
+952 TINIKNTEW
-959 TKKELLE
+959 DKKELLE

-975 VSEDPLDGYG
+975 VSEDPLEGYG
-985 AVLKSESSHSII
+985 EVLKSESSHSII
-997 ELLNTEEDELEDLNV
+997 ELQSLEDEEEINV
-1012 VIAGL
+1012 TISGL

-1031 WIQFDLQDV
+1031 WIQFDIQDL
-1040 TGSTGVLLFNKLVD
+1040 TGSSGVLLFNKLVD
-1054 KYNSSIEG
+1054 KYNASIDG

-1074 GTENIIRAR
+1074 GSENTIRAR
-1083 DMQVIDPSK
+1083 DIEVIEPSK
-1092 MVENLDTSPLRI
+1092 MIENLDISPLRI
-1104 VADTNKLDKNNMI
+1104 SVDEEKLDKKNLV
-1117 LLRELLEKHPG
+1117 LLKELLEKFPG
-1128 LSDVE
+1128 LSSVE
-1133 LEVTDSS
+1133 LEVNSKS
-1140 GTRLMQLNEIRVKK
+1140 GSKLLELKEIKVKK

-1165 LSN
+1165 LAK

>member
-1 MNNSFVHLHA
+1 MTKSFVHLHA

-17 LDGAAKITDYLKK
+17 LDGAAKIVDYLKK

-48 GALEFV
+48 GAMEFV
-54 RQAESLDIKPIIG
+54 QKANDLGIKPIIG
-67 YEAYVTP
+67 YEAYITP
-74 GSRFDRPDRDNNKRY
+74 GSRFDRPDRENNKRY

-98 VGYQNLVE
+98 IGYQNLVE
-106 LVSKAYLEGFYYKPR
+106 LVSKAYTEGYYYKPR
-121 VDYQLLSEHSE
+121 IDYELLDQHHD
-132 GIIALSG
+132 GLIALSG

-144 VAQHLAPDGSK
+144 LAQHLAPDGSV
-155 EEGNIKNEKSY
+155 EEGNTSNERSF
-166 EKALEKA
+166 EKALDIA
-173 KNYQEIFG
+173 KKYQSIFG
-181 KDNFFIEIHNHGIS
+181 KENYFIEIHNHGIK
-195 QQLEILDDLVSISKE
+195 QQLDILDDLVEIAE
-210 LEAPLV
+210 IIDAPLV
-216 AANDSHYVS
+216 AANDSHYVEENGAE
-225 QDDSSAHD
+225 AHD
-233 ALLCVQTNA
+233 ALLCVQTNR
-242 TMEDENRF
+242 TLDDESRF
-250 KFDGEE
+250 RFDGSG
-256 YYVKSSEEMR
+256 YYVKSAEEMR
-266 TLFPDDKYPNAC
+266 KLFPEDKYPGAC
-278 DNTLKIANRVHYE
+278 DNTLAIADRVNYE
-291 FEFDKDYLPDFPVQD
+291 FNFDNSYLPDFPIEDKNV
-306 DSLSADEYLRKKVLI
+306 SPEELLKIKVYEGGERKYGTLTS
-321 GAEEKYQDVN
+321 
-331 LEIQDRIDYE
+331 EIIERIDYE
-341 LEVINSMGFA
+341 LDVINSMGFA
-351 SYFLIVGDLIDF
+351 SYFLIVGDLIEF
-363 AKSKNIRTGA
+363 SKKRNIRTGA

-394 LKYGLIFERFLNKGR
+394 LEYGLIFERFLNKGR

-420 ERYRGDVI
+420 ERYRNDVI
-428 QYAIDKYGKD
+428 QYAIEKYGQD

-449 KAKQAIRDASRVLG
+449 KAKQAIRDAARVLG
-463 LPFLSGDKVAKM
+463 LPFSSGDRVAKL

-489 CLNLDENNTSGY
+489 CLSLDEENTSGY

-510 ELRSEYKNNDE
+510 ELRKQYKNDE
-521 VKKIIDIALGL
+521 EAKQIIDIALGL

-551 TITNFLPIQQKGENA
+551 TITKFLPIQQKGSNA

-589 LRNLSIIDRTLKLIN
+589 LRNLSIVDRTLELIGS
-604 NENLD
+604 ESLD
-609 FDNLELDDEKT
+609 IDNLTLDDEKT

-641 SVSRNLNPK
+641 STSRSLKPK

-671 HNEFADRANLRKE
+671 HNEFADRANNRKE
-684 IEYLHPDLKEVLEE
+684 IEYLHNDLESILNE

-713 QKIAGF
+713 EKIAGF
-719 DLQEADNLRV
+719 NLQEADNLRV

-734 IPQVMEEQRKKFTDG
+734 IPKVMEEQRKKFTDG
-749 AVYKNYSEQFAI
+749 AVSNNYSEQFAI
-761 EVFDQIAYFAGYGFN
+761 ELFDQIAYFAGYGFN

-801 LAASLTAV
+801 IAACLTAV
-809 KRDKDRTAIFLA
+809 KRDKDRTAIFLS

-826 GVNVSTPDIN
+826 GVKVSTPDIN

-860 DITAE
+860 DITAD
-865 KIVQERNENGTFKTV
+865 KIVLERESNGDFESI

-888 SRSLNKRGIE
+888 SRSLNKRGVE
-898 ALIQGGGFDQF
+898 ALIQGGGLDKF
-909 GLTRKGLYQS
+909 GHTRKGMFDS
-919 SIDLIEDAKKLK
+919 AIELIENAKELK
-931 SDREN
+931 ANKEN
-936 NQGSLFN
+936 NQGSLFEI
-943 FEDQNSDQT
+943 EDSNST
-952 SISKTEW
+952 TISIKNTEW
-959 TKKELLE
+959 DKKELLE

-975 VSEDPLDGYG
+975 VSEDPLEGYG
-985 AVLKSESSHSII
+985 EVLKSESTHSII
-997 ELLNTEEDELEDLNV
+997 ELQSLEDEEEINV
-1012 VIAGL
+1012 TISGL

-1031 WIQFDLQDV
+1031 WIQFDIQDL
-1040 TGSTGVLLFNKLVD
+1040 TGSSGVLLFNKLVD
-1054 KYNSSIEG
+1054 KYNASIDG

-1074 GTENIIRAR
+1074 GSENTIRAR
-1083 DMQVIDPSK
+1083 DIEVIEPSK
-1092 MVENLDTSPLRI
+1092 MIENLDISPLRI
-1104 VADTNKLDKNNMI
+1104 SVDEEKLDKKNLV
-1117 LLRELLEKHPG
+1117 LLKELLEKFPG
-1128 LSDVE
+1128 LSSVE
-1133 LEVTDSS
+1133 LEVNSKS
-1140 GTRLMQLNEIRVKK
+1140 GSKLLELKEIKVKK

-1165 LSN
+1165 LAK

>member
-1 MNNSFVHLHA
+1 MTKSFVHLHA

-17 LDGAAKITDYLKK
+17 LDGAAKIVDYLKK

-48 GALEFV
+48 GAMEFV
-54 RQAESLDIKPIIG
+54 QKANDLGIKPIIG
-67 YEAYVTP
+67 YEAYITP
-74 GSRFDRPDRDNNKRY
+74 GSRFDRPDRENNKRY

-98 VGYQNLVE
+98 IGYQNLVE
-106 LVSKAYLEGFYYKPR
+106 LVSKAYTEGYYYKPR
-121 VDYQLLSEHSE
+121 IDYELLDQHHD
-132 GIIALSG
+132 GLIALSG

-144 VAQHLAPDGSK
+144 LAQHLAPDGSV
-155 EEGNIKNEKSY
+155 EEGNTSNERSF
-166 EKALEKA
+166 EKALDIA
-173 KNYQEIFG
+173 KKYQSIFG
-181 KDNFFIEIHNHGIS
+181 KANYFIEIHNHGIK
-195 QQLEILDDLVSISKE
+195 QQLDILDDLVEIAE
-210 LEAPLV
+210 LIDAPLV
-216 AANDSHYVS
+216 AANDSHYVEENGAE
-225 QDDSSAHD
+225 AHD
-233 ALLCVQTNA
+233 ALLCVQTNR
-242 TMEDENRF
+242 TLDDESRF
-250 KFDGEE
+250 RFDGSG
-256 YYVKSSEEMR
+256 YYVKSAEEMR
-266 TLFPDDKYPNAC
+266 KLFPEDKYPGAC
-278 DNTLKIANRVHYE
+278 DNTLAIADRVNYE
-291 FEFDKDYLPDFPVQD
+291 FNFDNSYLPDFPIEDKNV
-306 DSLSADEYLRKKVLI
+306 SPEELLKIKVYEGGERKYGTLTS
-321 GAEEKYQDVN
+321 
-331 LEIQDRIDYE
+331 EIIERIDYE
-341 LEVINSMGFA
+341 LDVINSMGFA
-351 SYFLIVGDLIDF
+351 SYFLIVGDLIEF
-363 AKSKNIRTGA
+363 SKKRNIRTGA

-394 LKYGLIFERFLNKGR
+394 LEYGLIFERFLNKGR

-420 ERYRGDVI
+420 ERYRNDVI
-428 QYAIDKYGKD
+428 QYAIEKYGQD

-449 KAKQAIRDASRVLG
+449 KAKQAIRDAARVLG
-463 LPFLSGDKVAKM
+463 LPFSSGDRVAKL

-489 CLNLDENNTSGY
+489 CLSLDEENTSGY

-510 ELRSEYKNNDE
+510 ELRKQYKNDE
-521 VKKIIDIALGL
+521 EAKQIIDIALGL

-551 TITNFLPIQQKGENA
+551 TITKFLPIQQKGSNA

-589 LRNLSIIDRTLKLIN
+589 LRNLSIVDRTLELIGS
-604 NENLD
+604 ESLD
-609 FDNLELDDEKT
+609 IDNLKLDDEKT

-641 SVSRNLNPK
+641 STSRSLKPK

-671 HNEFADRANLRKE
+671 HNEFADRANNRKE
-684 IEYLHPDLKEVLEE
+684 IEYLHNDLESILNE

-713 QKIAGF
+713 EKIAGF
-719 DLQEADNLRV
+719 NLQEADNLRV

-734 IPQVMEEQRKKFTDG
+734 IPKVMEEQRKKFTDG
-749 AVYKNYSEQFAI
+749 AVSKNYSEQFAI
-761 EVFDQIAYFAGYGFN
+761 ELFDQIAYFAGYGFN

-801 LAASLTAV
+801 IAACLTAV
-809 KRDKDRTAIFLA
+809 KRDKDRTAIFLS

-826 GVNVSTPDIN
+826 GVKVSTPDIN

-860 DITAE
+860 DITAD
-865 KIVQERNENGTFKTV
+865 KIVLERESNGDFESI

-888 SRSLNKRGIE
+888 SRSLNKRGVE
-898 ALIQGGGFDQF
+898 ALIQGGGLDKF
-909 GLTRKGLYQS
+909 GLTRKGMFDS
-919 SIDLIEDAKKLK
+919 AIELIENAKELK
-931 SDREN
+931 ANKEN
-936 NQGSLFN
+936 NQGSLFEM
-943 FEDQNSDQT
+943 EDSNST
-952 SISKTEW
+952 PININNTEW
-959 TKKELLE
+959 DKKELLE

-975 VSEDPLDGYG
+975 VSEDPLEGYG
-985 AVLKSESSHSII
+985 EVLKSESSHSII
-997 ELLNTEEDELEDLNV
+997 ELQSLEDEEEINV
-1012 VIAGL
+1012 TISGL

-1031 WIQFDLQDV
+1031 WIQFDIQDL
-1040 TGSTGVLLFNKLVD
+1040 TGSSGVLLFNKLVD
-1054 KYNSSIEG
+1054 KYNASIDG

-1074 GTENIIRAR
+1074 GSENTIRAR
-1083 DMQVIDPSK
+1083 DVEVIEPSK
-1092 MVENLDTSPLRI
+1092 MIENLDISPLRI
-1104 VADTNKLDKNNMI
+1104 SVDEEKLDKKNLV
-1117 LLRELLEKHPG
+1117 LLKELLEKFPG
-1128 LSDVE
+1128 LSSVE
-1133 LEVTDSS
+1133 LEVNSKS
-1140 GTRLMQLNEIRVKK
+1140 GSKLLELKEIKVKK

-1165 LSN
+1165 LAK

>member
-1 MNNSFVHLHA
+1 MTKSFVHLHA

-17 LDGAAKITDYLKK
+17 LDGAAKIVDYLKK

-48 GALEFV
+48 GAMEFV
-54 RQAESLDIKPIIG
+54 QKANDLGIKPIIG
-67 YEAYVTP
+67 YEAYITP
-74 GSRFDRPDRDNNKRY
+74 GSRFDRPDRENNKRY

-98 VGYQNLVE
+98 IGYQNLVE
-106 LVSKAYLEGFYYKPR
+106 LVSKAYTEGYYYKPR
-121 VDYQLLSEHSE
+121 IDYELLDQHHD
-132 GIIALSG
+132 GLIALSG

-144 VAQHLAPDGSK
+144 LAQHLAPDGSV
-155 EEGNIKNEKSY
+155 EEGNTSNERSF
-166 EKALEKA
+166 EKALDIA
-173 KNYQEIFG
+173 KKYQSIFG
-181 KDNFFIEIHNHGIS
+181 KENYFIEIHNHGIK
-195 QQLEILDDLVSISKE
+195 QQLDILDDLVEIAE
-210 LEAPLV
+210 LIDAPLV
-216 AANDSHYVS
+216 AANDSHYVEENGAE
-225 QDDSSAHD
+225 AHD
-233 ALLCVQTNA
+233 ALLCVQTNR
-242 TMEDENRF
+242 TLDDESRF
-250 KFDGEE
+250 RFDGSG
-256 YYVKSSEEMR
+256 YYVKSAEEMR
-266 TLFPDDKYPNAC
+266 KLFPEDKYPGAC
-278 DNTLKIANRVHYE
+278 DNTLAIADRVNYE
-291 FEFDKDYLPDFPVQD
+291 FNFDNSYLPDFPIEDKNV
-306 DSLSADEYLRKKVLI
+306 SPEELLKIKVYEGGERKYGTLTS
-321 GAEEKYQDVN
+321 
-331 LEIQDRIDYE
+331 EIIERIDYE
-341 LEVINSMGFA
+341 LDVINSMGFS
-351 SYFLIVGDLIDF
+351 SYFLIVGDLIEF
-363 AKSKNIRTGA
+363 SKKRNIRTGA

-394 LKYGLIFERFLNKGR
+394 LEYGLIFERFLNKGR

-420 ERYRGDVI
+420 ERYRNDVI
-428 QYAIDKYGKD
+428 QYAIEKYGQD

-449 KAKQAIRDASRVLG
+449 KAKQAIRDAARVLG
-463 LPFLSGDKVAKM
+463 LPFSSGDRVAKL

-489 CLNLDENNTSGY
+489 CLSLDEENTSGY

-510 ELRSEYKNNDE
+510 ELRKQYKNDE
-521 VKKIIDIALGL
+521 EAKQIIDIALGL

-551 TITNFLPIQQKGENA
+551 TITKFLPIQQKGSNA

-589 LRNLSIIDRTLKLIN
+589 LRNLSIVDRTLELIGS
-604 NENLD
+604 ESLD
-609 FDNLELDDEKT
+609 IDNLTLDDEKT

-641 SVSRNLNPK
+641 STSRSLKPK

-671 HNEFADRANLRKE
+671 HNEFADRANNRKE
-684 IEYLHPDLKEVLEE
+684 IEYLHNDLESILNE

-713 QKIAGF
+713 EKIAGF
-719 DLQEADNLRV
+719 NLQEADNLRV

-734 IPQVMEEQRKKFTDG
+734 IPKVMEEQRKKFTDG
-749 AVYKNYSEQFAI
+749 AVSNNYSEQFAI
-761 EVFDQIAYFAGYGFN
+761 ELFDQIAYFAGYGFN

-801 LAASLTAV
+801 IAACLTAV
-809 KRDKDRTAIFLA
+809 KRDKDRTAIFLS

-826 GVNVSTPDIN
+826 GVKVSTPDIN

-860 DITAE
+860 DITAD
-865 KIVQERNENGTFKTV
+865 KIVLERESNGDFESI

-888 SRSLNKRGIE
+888 SRSLNKRGVE
-898 ALIQGGGFDQF
+898 ALIQGGGLDKF
-909 GLTRKGLYQS
+909 GHTRKGMFDS
-919 SIDLIEDAKKLK
+919 AIELIENAKELK
-931 SDREN
+931 ANKEN
-936 NQGSLFN
+936 NQGSLFEI
-943 FEDQNSDQT
+943 EDSNST
-952 SISKTEW
+952 TISIKNTEW
-959 TKKELLE
+959 DKKELLE

-975 VSEDPLDGYG
+975 VSEDPLEGYG
-985 AVLKSESSHSII
+985 EVLKSESTHSII
-997 ELLNTEEDELEDLNV
+997 ELQSLEDEEEINV
-1012 VIAGL
+1012 TISGL

-1031 WIQFDLQDV
+1031 WIQFDIQDL
-1040 TGSTGVLLFNKLVD
+1040 TGSSGVLLFNKLVD
-1054 KYNSSIEG
+1054 KYNASIDG

-1074 GTENIIRAR
+1074 GSENTIRAR
-1083 DMQVIDPSK
+1083 DIEVIEPSK
-1092 MVENLDTSPLRI
+1092 MIENLDISPLRI
-1104 VADTNKLDKNNMI
+1104 SVDEEKLDKKNLV
-1117 LLRELLEKHPG
+1117 LLKELLEKFPG
-1128 LSDVE
+1128 LSSVE
-1133 LEVTDSS
+1133 LEVNSKS
-1140 GTRLMQLNEIRVKK
+1140 GSKLLELKEIKVKK

-1165 LSN
+1165 LAK

>member
-1 MNNSFVHLHA
+1 MSKSFDHLHA
-11 HTEYSM
+11 HSEYSM
-17 LDGAAKITDYLKK
+17 LDGAAKINDYLKK

-54 RQAESLDIKPIIG
+54 RQAEILDIKPIIG

-74 GSRFDRPDRDNNKRY
+74 GSRFDRPERDKNKRY

-98 VGYQNLVE
+98 TGYQNLVE

-121 VDYQLLSEHSE
+121 VDYDLLKEHAE

-144 VAQHLAPDGSK
+144 VAQHLAPDGSR
-155 EEGNIKNEKSY
+155 EEGNTANEKSY

-173 KNYQEIFG
+173 KNYQNIFG
-181 KDNFFIEIHNHGIS
+181 QENFFIELHNHGIN
-195 QQLEILDDLVSISKE
+195 QQIQILDDLVNISKE
-210 LEAPLV
+210 IDAPLV

-225 QDDSSAHD
+225 KNDSSAHD

-242 TMEDENRF
+242 TMEDDDRF

-266 TLFPDDKYPNAC
+266 QLFPDELFPNAC
-278 DNTLKIANRVHYE
+278 DNTLKIADRVNYQ
-291 FEFDKDYLPDFPVQD
+291 FSFDKDYLPDFPID
-306 DSLSADEYLRKKVLI
+306 DSSLTVEEFLRKKVFI
-321 GAEEKYQDVN
+321 GAEQKYH
-331 LEIQDRIDYE
+331 EINTEVQERIDYE
-341 LEVINSMGFA
+341 LDVINSMGFA
-351 SYFLIVGDLIDF
+351 SYFLIVGDLIEF

-428 QYAIDKYGKD
+428 QYAIDKYGQD

-449 KAKQAIRDASRVLG
+449 KAKQAIRDAARVLG
-463 LPFLSGDKVAKM
+463 LPFLSGDKVAKL

-489 CLNLDENNTSGY
+489 CLKLDENNESGY

-510 ELRSEYKNNDE
+510 DLRKQYTADQE

-551 TITNFLPIQQKGENA
+551 KITNFLPIQRKGENA

-572 EMHTVEQL
+572 EMHTVEKL

-589 LRNLSIIDRTLKLIN
+589 LRNLSIVDRTLELIGDK
-604 NENLD
+604 NLD
-609 FDNLELDDEKT
+609 IDNIELNDEKT
-620 FKLFAEGKMTGVFQL
+620 YNLFSEGKMTGVFQL

-641 SVSRNLNPK
+641 SVSRSLNPK

-671 HNEFADRANLRKE
+671 HNEFTDRANSRKD
-684 IEYLHPDLKEVLEE
+684 IEYLHPDLETILNE

-713 QKIAGF
+713 EKIAGF

-734 IPQVMEEQRKKFTDG
+734 IPQVMEEQRKKFTEG
-749 AVYKNYSEQFAI
+749 AVKNGYSEQFAI
-761 EVFDQIAYFAGYGFN
+761 EIFDQIAYFAGYGFN

-801 LAASLTAV
+801 IAASLTAV
-809 KRDKDRTAIFLA
+809 KRDKDRTAIFLS
-821 EARDM
+821 EAREM
-826 GVNVSTPDIN
+826 GVKVSTPDIN
-836 LSSSDFTVNDNEI
+836 KSESDFTVNKDEI

-860 DITAE
+860 DITSD
-865 KIVQERNENGTFKTV
+865 KIVLERDTNGKFETI

-898 ALIQGGGFDQF
+898 ALAQGGGFDYF
-909 GLTRKGLYQS
+909 GYPRKGVFNA
-919 SIDLIEDAKKLK
+919 IPDLIDDAKSLK
-931 SDREN
+931 TQKAN
-936 NQGSLFN
+936 NQTSLFDLDAQSN
-943 FEDQNSDQT
+943 NLTTIKD
-952 SISKTEW
+952 TEW
-959 TKKELLE
+959 SKKEKLE

-975 VSEDPLDGYG
+975 VSEDPLEGYG
-985 AVLKSESSHSII
+985 EVLKSESTHSII
-997 ELLNTEEDELEDLNV
+997 ELQSIDDEEELNV

-1031 WIQFDLQDV
+1031 WIQFDLQDT
-1040 TGSTGVLLFNKLVD
+1040 TGSLGVLLFNKLVE
-1054 KYNSSIEG
+1054 KYNTNIDG

-1074 GTENIIRAR
+1074 GSENTIRAR
-1083 DMQVIDPSK
+1083 DLEVIEPSK
-1092 MVENLDTSPLRI
+1092 MVEDLDTSPLRI
-1104 VADTNKLDKNNMI
+1104 SVTEEKLDKKNLI
-1117 LLRELLEKHPG
+1117 LLKELLEKYPG
-1128 LSDVE
+1128 LSNVE
-1133 LEVTDSS
+1133 LEVH
-1140 GTRLMQLNEIRVKK
+1140 GNEKIKLLELKEIKVKK
-1154 TNQLKNEISTL
+1154 TNQLKNEINTL
-1165 LSN
+1165 LTT

>member
-1 MNNSFVHLHA
+1 MTKSFVHLHA

-17 LDGAAKITDYLKK
+17 LDGAAKIVDYLKK

-48 GALEFV
+48 GAMEFV
-54 RQAESLDIKPIIG
+54 QKANDLGIKPIIG
-67 YEAYVTP
+67 YEAYITP
-74 GSRFDRPDRDNNKRY
+74 GSRFDRPDRENNKRY

-98 VGYQNLVE
+98 IGYQNLVE
-106 LVSKAYLEGFYYKPR
+106 LVSKAYTEGYYYKPR
-121 VDYQLLSEHSE
+121 IDYELLDQHHD
-132 GIIALSG
+132 GLIALSG

-144 VAQHLAPDGSK
+144 LAQHLAPDGSV
-155 EEGNIKNEKSY
+155 EEGNTSNERSF
-166 EKALEKA
+166 EKALDIA
-173 KNYQEIFG
+173 KKYQSIFG
-181 KDNFFIEIHNHGIS
+181 KENYFIEIHNHGIK
-195 QQLEILDDLVSISKE
+195 QQLDILDDLVEIAE
-210 LEAPLV
+210 LIDAPLV
-216 AANDSHYVS
+216 AANDSHYVEENGAE
-225 QDDSSAHD
+225 AHD
-233 ALLCVQTNA
+233 ALLCVQTNR
-242 TMEDENRF
+242 TLDDESRF
-250 KFDGEE
+250 RFDGSG
-256 YYVKSSEEMR
+256 YYVKSAEEMR
-266 TLFPDDKYPNAC
+266 KLFPEDKYPGAC
-278 DNTLKIANRVHYE
+278 DNTLAIADRVNYE
-291 FEFDKDYLPDFPVQD
+291 FNFDNSYLPDFPIEDKNV
-306 DSLSADEYLRKKVLI
+306 SPEELLKIKVYEGGERKYGTLTS
-321 GAEEKYQDVN
+321 
-331 LEIQDRIDYE
+331 EIIERIDYE
-341 LEVINSMGFA
+341 LDVINSMGFA
-351 SYFLIVGDLIDF
+351 SYFLIVGDLIEF
-363 AKSKNIRTGA
+363 SKKRNIRTGA

-394 LKYGLIFERFLNKGR
+394 LEYGLIFERFLNKGR

-420 ERYRGDVI
+420 ERYRNDVI
-428 QYAIDKYGKD
+428 QYAIEKYGQD

-449 KAKQAIRDASRVLG
+449 KAKQAIRDAARVLG
-463 LPFLSGDKVAKM
+463 LPFSSGDRVAKL

-489 CLNLDENNTSGY
+489 CLSLDEENTSGY

-510 ELRSEYKNNDE
+510 ELRKQYKNDE
-521 VKKIIDIALGL
+521 EAKQIIDIALGL

-551 TITNFLPIQQKGENA
+551 TITKFLPIQQKGSNA

-589 LRNLSIIDRTLKLIN
+589 LRNLSIVDRTLELIGS
-604 NENLD
+604 ESLD
-609 FDNLELDDEKT
+609 IDNLKLDDEKT

-641 SVSRNLNPK
+641 STSRSLKPK

-671 HNEFADRANLRKE
+671 HNEFADRANNRKE
-684 IEYLHPDLKEVLEE
+684 IEYLHNDLESILNE

-713 QKIAGF
+713 EKIAGF
-719 DLQEADNLRV
+719 NLQEADNLRV

-734 IPQVMEEQRKKFTDG
+734 IPKVMEEQRKKFTDG
-749 AVYKNYSEQFAI
+749 AVSKNYSEQFAI
-761 EVFDQIAYFAGYGFN
+761 ELFDQIAYFAGYGFN

-801 LAASLTAV
+801 IAACLTAV
-809 KRDKDRTAIFLA
+809 KRDKDRTAIFLS

-826 GVNVSTPDIN
+826 GVKVSTPDIN

-860 DITAE
+860 DITAD
-865 KIVQERNENGTFKTV
+865 KIVLERESNGDFESI

-888 SRSLNKRGIE
+888 SRSLNKRGVE
-898 ALIQGGGFDQF
+898 ALIQGGGLDKF
-909 GLTRKGLYQS
+909 GHTRKGMFDS
-919 SIDLIEDAKKLK
+919 AIELIENAKELK
-931 SDREN
+931 ANKEN
-936 NQGSLFN
+936 NQGSLFEM
-943 FEDQNSDQT
+943 EDSNST
-952 SISKTEW
+952 TINIKNTEW
-959 TKKELLE
+959 DKKELLE

-975 VSEDPLDGYG
+975 VSEDPLEGYG
-985 AVLKSESSHSII
+985 EVLKSESTHSII
-997 ELLNTEEDELEDLNV
+997 ELQSLEDEEEINV
-1012 VIAGL
+1012 TISGL

-1031 WIQFDLQDV
+1031 WIQFDIQDL
-1040 TGSTGVLLFNKLVD
+1040 TGSSGVLLFNKLVD
-1054 KYNSSIEG
+1054 KYNASIDG

-1074 GTENIIRAR
+1074 GSENTIRAR
-1083 DMQVIDPSK
+1083 DIEVIEPSK
-1092 MVENLDTSPLRI
+1092 MIENLDISPLRI
-1104 VADTNKLDKNNMI
+1104 SVDEEKLDKKNLV
-1117 LLRELLEKHPG
+1117 LLKELLEKFPG
-1128 LSDVE
+1128 LSSVE
-1133 LEVTDSS
+1133 LEVNSKS
-1140 GTRLMQLNEIRVKK
+1140 GSKLLELKEIKVKK

-1165 LSN
+1165 LAK

>member
-1 MNNSFVHLHA
+1 MTKSFVHLHA

-17 LDGAAKITDYLKK
+17 LDGAAKIVDYLKK

-48 GALEFV
+48 GAMEFV
-54 RQAESLDIKPIIG
+54 QKANDLGIKPIIG
-67 YEAYVTP
+67 YEAYITP
-74 GSRFDRPDRDNNKRY
+74 GSRFDRPDRENNKRY

-98 VGYQNLVE
+98 IGYQNLVE
-106 LVSKAYLEGFYYKPR
+106 LVSKAYTEGYYYKPR
-121 VDYQLLSEHSE
+121 IDYELLDQHHD
-132 GIIALSG
+132 GLIALSG

-144 VAQHLAPDGSK
+144 LAQHLAPDGSV
-155 EEGNIKNEKSY
+155 EEGNTSNERSF
-166 EKALEKA
+166 EKALDIA
-173 KNYQEIFG
+173 KKYQSIFG
-181 KDNFFIEIHNHGIS
+181 KENYFIEIHNHGIK
-195 QQLEILDDLVSISKE
+195 QQLDILDDLVEIAE
-210 LEAPLV
+210 LIDAPLV
-216 AANDSHYVS
+216 AANDSHYVEENGAE
-225 QDDSSAHD
+225 AHD
-233 ALLCVQTNA
+233 ALLCVQTNR
-242 TMEDENRF
+242 TLDDESRF
-250 KFDGEE
+250 RFDGSG
-256 YYVKSSEEMR
+256 YYVKSAEEMR
-266 TLFPDDKYPNAC
+266 KLFPEDKYPGAC
-278 DNTLKIANRVHYE
+278 DNTLAIADRVNYE
-291 FEFDKDYLPDFPVQD
+291 FNFDNSYLPDFPIEDKNV
-306 DSLSADEYLRKKVLI
+306 SPEELLKIKVYEGGERKYGTLTS
-321 GAEEKYQDVN
+321 
-331 LEIQDRIDYE
+331 EIIERIDYE
-341 LEVINSMGFA
+341 LDVINSMGFA
-351 SYFLIVGDLIDF
+351 SYFLIVGDLIEF
-363 AKSKNIRTGA
+363 SKKRNIRTGA

-394 LKYGLIFERFLNKGR
+394 LEYGLIFERFLNKGR

-420 ERYRGDVI
+420 ERYRNDVI
-428 QYAIDKYGKD
+428 QYAIEKYGQD

-449 KAKQAIRDASRVLG
+449 KAKQAIRDAARVLG
-463 LPFLSGDKVAKM
+463 LPFSSGDRVAKL

-489 CLNLDENNTSGY
+489 CLSLDEENTSGY

-510 ELRSEYKNNDE
+510 ELRKQYKNDE
-521 VKKIIDIALGL
+521 EAKQIIDIALGL

-551 TITNFLPIQQKGENA
+551 TITKFLPIQQKGSNA

-589 LRNLSIIDRTLKLIN
+589 LRNLSIVDRTLELIGS
-604 NENLD
+604 ESLD
-609 FDNLELDDEKT
+609 IDNLKLDDEKT

-641 SVSRNLNPK
+641 STSRSLKPK

-671 HNEFADRANLRKE
+671 HNEFADRANNRKE
-684 IEYLHPDLKEVLEE
+684 IEYLHNDLESILNE

-713 QKIAGF
+713 EKIAGF
-719 DLQEADNLRV
+719 NLQEADNLRV

-734 IPQVMEEQRKKFTDG
+734 IPKVMEEQRKKFTDG
-749 AVYKNYSEQFAI
+749 AVSKNYSEQFAI
-761 EVFDQIAYFAGYGFN
+761 ELFDQIAYFAGYGFN

-801 LAASLTAV
+801 IAACLTAV
-809 KRDKDRTAIFLA
+809 KRDKDRTAIFLS

-826 GVNVSTPDIN
+826 GVKVSTPDIN

-860 DITAE
+860 DITAD
-865 KIVQERNENGTFKTV
+865 KIVLERESNGHFESI

-888 SRSLNKRGIE
+888 SRSLNKRGVE
-898 ALIQGGGFDQF
+898 ALIQGGGLDKF
-909 GLTRKGLYQS
+909 GLTRKGMFDS
-919 SIDLIEDAKKLK
+919 AIELIENAKELK
-931 SDREN
+931 ANKEN
-936 NQGSLFN
+936 NQGSLFEM
-943 FEDQNSDQT
+943 EDSNST
-952 SISKTEW
+952 HININNTEW
-959 TKKELLE
+959 DKKELLE

-975 VSEDPLDGYG
+975 VSEDPLEGYG
-985 AVLKSESSHSII
+985 EVLKSESSHSII
-997 ELLNTEEDELEDLNV
+997 ELQSLEDEEEINV
-1012 VIAGL
+1012 TISGL

-1031 WIQFDLQDV
+1031 WIQFDIQDL
-1040 TGSTGVLLFNKLVD
+1040 TGSSGVLLFNKLVD
-1054 KYNSSIEG
+1054 KYNASIDG

-1074 GTENIIRAR
+1074 GSENTIRAR
-1083 DMQVIDPSK
+1083 DVEVIEPSK
-1092 MVENLDTSPLRI
+1092 MIENLDISPLRI
-1104 VADTNKLDKNNMI
+1104 SVDEEKLDKKNLV
-1117 LLRELLEKHPG
+1117 LLKELLEKFPG
-1128 LSDVE
+1128 LSSVE
-1133 LEVTDSS
+1133 LEVNSKS
-1140 GTRLMQLNEIRVKK
+1140 GSKLLELKEIKVKK

-1165 LSN
+1165 LAK

>member
-1 MNNSFVHLHA
+1 MTKSFVHLHA

-17 LDGAAKITDYLKK
+17 LDGAAKIVDYLKK

-48 GALEFV
+48 GAMEFV
-54 RQAESLDIKPIIG
+54 QKANDLGIKPIIG
-67 YEAYVTP
+67 YEAYITP
-74 GSRFDRPDRDNNKRY
+74 GSRFDRPDRENNKRY

-98 VGYQNLVE
+98 IGYQNLVE
-106 LVSKAYLEGFYYKPR
+106 LVSKAYTEGYYYKPR
-121 VDYQLLSEHSE
+121 IDYELLDQHHD
-132 GIIALSG
+132 GLIALSG

-144 VAQHLAPDGSK
+144 LAQHLAPDGSV
-155 EEGNIKNEKSY
+155 EEGNTSNERSF
-166 EKALEKA
+166 EKALEIA
-173 KNYQEIFG
+173 KKYQSIFG
-181 KDNFFIEIHNHGIS
+181 KENYFIEIHNHGIK
-195 QQLEILDDLVSISKE
+195 QQLDILDDLVEIAE
-210 LEAPLV
+210 LIDAPLV
-216 AANDSHYVS
+216 AANDSHYVEENGAE
-225 QDDSSAHD
+225 AHD
-233 ALLCVQTNA
+233 ALLCVQTNR
-242 TMEDENRF
+242 TLDDESRF
-250 KFDGEE
+250 RFDGSG
-256 YYVKSSEEMR
+256 YYVKSAEEMR
-266 TLFPDDKYPNAC
+266 KLFPEDKYPGAC
-278 DNTLKIANRVHYE
+278 DNTLAIADRVNYE
-291 FEFDKDYLPDFPVQD
+291 FNFDNSYLPDFPIEDKNV
-306 DSLSADEYLRKKVLI
+306 SPEELLKIKVYEGGERKYGTLTS
-321 GAEEKYQDVN
+321 
-331 LEIQDRIDYE
+331 EITERIDYE
-341 LEVINSMGFA
+341 LDVINSMGFA
-351 SYFLIVGDLIDF
+351 SYFLIVGDLIEF
-363 AKSKNIRTGA
+363 SKKRNIRTGA

-394 LKYGLIFERFLNKGR
+394 LEYGLIFERFLNKGR

-420 ERYRGDVI
+420 ERYRNDVI
-428 QYAIDKYGKD
+428 QYAIEKYGQD

-449 KAKQAIRDASRVLG
+449 KAKQAIRDAARVLG
-463 LPFLSGDKVAKM
+463 LPFSSGDRVAKL

-489 CLNLDENNTSGY
+489 CLSLDEENTSGY

-510 ELRSEYKNNDE
+510 ELRKQYKNDE
-521 VKKIIDIALGL
+521 EAKQIIDIALGL

-551 TITNFLPIQQKGENA
+551 TITKFLPIQQKGSNA

-589 LRNLSIIDRTLKLIN
+589 LRNLSIVDRTLELIGS
-604 NENLD
+604 ESLD
-609 FDNLELDDEKT
+609 IDNLKLDDEKT

-641 SVSRNLNPK
+641 STSRSLKPK

-671 HNEFADRANLRKE
+671 HNEFADRANNRKE
-684 IEYLHPDLKEVLEE
+684 IEYLHNDLESILNE

-713 QKIAGF
+713 EKIAGF
-719 DLQEADNLRV
+719 NLQEADNLRV

-734 IPQVMEEQRKKFTDG
+734 IPKVMEEQRKKFTDG
-749 AVYKNYSEQFAI
+749 AVSNNYSEQFAI
-761 EVFDQIAYFAGYGFN
+761 ELFDQIAYFAGYGFN

-801 LAASLTAV
+801 IAACLTAV
-809 KRDKDRTAIFLA
+809 KRDKDRTAIFLS

-826 GVNVSTPDIN
+826 GVKVSTPDIN

-860 DITAE
+860 DITAD
-865 KIVQERNENGTFKTV
+865 KIVLERESNGDFESI

-888 SRSLNKRGIE
+888 SRSLNKRGVE
-898 ALIQGGGFDQF
+898 ALIQGGGLDKF
-909 GLTRKGLYQS
+909 GLTRKGMFDS
-919 SIDLIEDAKKLK
+919 AIELIENAKELK
-931 SDREN
+931 ANKEN
-936 NQGSLFN
+936 NQGSLFEM
-943 FEDQNSDQT
+943 EDSNST
-952 SISKTEW
+952 TININNTEW
-959 TKKELLE
+959 DKKELLE

-975 VSEDPLDGYG
+975 VSEDPLEGYG
-985 AVLKSESSHSII
+985 EVLKSESSHSII
-997 ELLNTEEDELEDLNV
+997 ELQSLEDEEEINV
-1012 VIAGL
+1012 TISGL

-1031 WIQFDLQDV
+1031 WIQFDIQDL
-1040 TGSTGVLLFNKLVD
+1040 TGSSGVLLFNKLVD
-1054 KYNSSIEG
+1054 KYNASIDG

-1074 GTENIIRAR
+1074 GSENTIRAR
-1083 DMQVIDPSK
+1083 DIDVIEPSK
-1092 MVENLDTSPLRI
+1092 MIENLDTSPLRI
-1104 VADTNKLDKNNMI
+1104 SVDEEKLDKKNLV
-1117 LLRELLEKHPG
+1117 LLKELLEKFPG
-1128 LSDVE
+1128 LSSVE
-1133 LEVTDSS
+1133 LEVNSKS
-1140 GTRLMQLNEIRVKK
+1140 GSKLLELKEIKVKK

-1165 LSN
+1165 LAK

>member
-1 MNNSFVHLHA
+1 MTKSFVHLHA

-17 LDGAAKITDYLKK
+17 LDGAAKIVDYLKK

-48 GALEFV
+48 GAMEFV
-54 RQAESLDIKPIIG
+54 QKANDFGIKPIIG
-67 YEAYVTP
+67 YEAYITP
-74 GSRFDRPDRDNNKRY
+74 GSRFDRPDRENNKRY

-98 VGYQNLVE
+98 IGYQNLVE
-106 LVSKAYLEGFYYKPR
+106 LVSKAYTEGYYYKPR
-121 VDYQLLSEHSE
+121 IDYELLDQHHD
-132 GIIALSG
+132 GLIALSG

-144 VAQHLAPDGSK
+144 LAQHLAPDGSV
-155 EEGNIKNEKSY
+155 EEGNTSNERSF
-166 EKALEKA
+166 EKALDIA
-173 KNYQEIFG
+173 KKYQSIFG
-181 KDNFFIEIHNHGIS
+181 KENYFIEIHNHGIK
-195 QQLEILDDLVSISKE
+195 QQLDILDDLVEIAQ
-210 LEAPLV
+210 LIDAPLV
-216 AANDSHYVS
+216 AANDSHYVEENGAE
-225 QDDSSAHD
+225 AHD
-233 ALLCVQTNA
+233 ALLCVQTNR
-242 TMEDENRF
+242 TLDDESRF
-250 KFDGEE
+250 RFDGSG

-266 TLFPDDKYPNAC
+266 KLFPEDKYPGAC
-278 DNTLKIANRVHYE
+278 DNTLAIADRVKYE
-291 FEFDKDYLPDFPVQD
+291 FNFDNSYLPDFPIEDKNV
-306 DSLSADEYLRKKVLI
+306 SPEELLKIKVYE
-321 GAEEKYQDVN
+321 GGEGKYET
-331 LEIQDRIDYE
+331 LTSEIIERIDYE
-341 LEVINSMGFA
+341 LDVINSMGFA
-351 SYFLIVGDLIDF
+351 SYFLIVGDLIEF
-363 AKSKNIRTGA
+363 SKKRNIRTGA

-394 LKYGLIFERFLNKGR
+394 LEYGLIFERFLNKGR

-420 ERYRGDVI
+420 ERYRNDVI
-428 QYAIDKYGKD
+428 QYAIEKYGQD

-449 KAKQAIRDASRVLG
+449 KAKQAIRDAARVLG
-463 LPFLSGDKVAKM
+463 LPFSSGDRVAKL

-489 CLNLDENNTSGY
+489 CLSLDEENTSGY

-510 ELRSEYKNNDE
+510 ELRKQYKNDE
-521 VKKIIDIALGL
+521 EAKQIIDIALGL

-551 TITNFLPIQQKGENA
+551 TITKFLPIQQKGSNA

-589 LRNLSIIDRTLKLIN
+589 LRNLSIVDRTLELIGS
-604 NENLD
+604 ESLD
-609 FDNLELDDEKT
+609 IDNLKLDDEKT

-641 SVSRNLNPK
+641 STSRSLKPK

-671 HNEFADRANLRKE
+671 HNEFADRANNRKE
-684 IEYLHPDLKEVLEE
+684 IEYLHSDLESILNE

-713 QKIAGF
+713 EKIAGF
-719 DLQEADNLRV
+719 NLQEADNLRV

-734 IPQVMEEQRKKFTDG
+734 IPKVMEEQRKKFTDG
-749 AVYKNYSEQFAI
+749 AVSNNYSEQFAI
-761 EVFDQIAYFAGYGFN
+761 ELFDQIAYFAGYGFN

-801 LAASLTAV
+801 IAACLTAV
-809 KRDKDRTAIFLA
+809 KRDKDRTAIFLS

-826 GVNVSTPDIN
+826 GVKVSTPDVN

-860 DITAE
+860 DITAD
-865 KIVQERNENGTFKTV
+865 KIVLERESNGHFESI

-888 SRSLNKRGIE
+888 SRSLNKRGVE
-898 ALIQGGGFDQF
+898 ALIQGGGLDKF
-909 GLTRKGLYQS
+909 GLTRKGMFDS
-919 SIDLIEDAKKLK
+919 AIELIENAKELK
-931 SDREN
+931 ANKEN
-936 NQGSLFN
+936 NQGSLFEV
-943 FEDQNSDQT
+943 EDSNST
-952 SISKTEW
+952 HININNTEW
-959 TKKELLE
+959 DKKELLE

-975 VSEDPLDGYG
+975 VSEDPLEGYG
-985 AVLKSESSHSII
+985 EVLKSESTHSII
-997 ELLNTEEDELEDLNV
+997 ELQSLEDEEEINV
-1012 VIAGL
+1012 TISGL

-1031 WIQFDLQDV
+1031 WIQFDIQDL
-1040 TGSTGVLLFNKLVD
+1040 TGSSGVLLFNKLVD
-1054 KYNSSIEG
+1054 KYNASIDG

-1074 GTENIIRAR
+1074 GSENTIRAR
-1083 DMQVIDPSK
+1083 DIEVIEPSK
-1092 MVENLDTSPLRI
+1092 MIENLDTTPLRI
-1104 VADTNKLDKNNMI
+1104 SVDEEKLDKKNLV
-1117 LLRELLEKHPG
+1117 LLKELLEKFPG
-1128 LSDVE
+1128 LSSVE
-1133 LEVTDSS
+1133 LEVNSKTGSK
-1140 GTRLMQLNEIRVKK
+1140 LLELKEIRVKK

-1165 LSN
+1165 LSK

>member
-195 QQLEILDDLVSISKE
+195 QQLEILDDLVNISEE

-609 FDNLELDDEKT
+609 FDNLELDDKKT

-761 EVFDQIAYFAGYGFN
+761 EVFDQISYFAGYGFN

-826 GVNVSTPDIN
+826 GVSVSTPDIN

-943 FEDQNSDQT
+943 FEEQNSDQT

>member
-1 MNNSFVHLHA
+1 MSKSFVHLHA

-17 LDGAAKITDYLKK
+17 LDGAAKINDYLKK

-54 RQAESLDIKPIIG
+54 RQAEILDIKPIIG

-74 GSRFDRPDRDNNKRY
+74 GSRFDRPERDKNKRY

-98 VGYQNLVE
+98 TGYQNLVE

-121 VDYQLLSEHSE
+121 VDYDLLKEHAE

-144 VAQHLAPDGSK
+144 VAQHLAPDGSR
-155 EEGNIKNEKSY
+155 EEGNTANEKSY

-173 KNYQEIFG
+173 KNYQNIFG
-181 KDNFFIEIHNHGIS
+181 QENFFIELHNHGIN
-195 QQLEILDDLVSISKE
+195 QQIQILDDLVNISKE
-210 LEAPLV
+210 IDAPLV

-225 QDDSSAHD
+225 KNDSSAHD

-242 TMEDENRF
+242 TMEDDDRF

-266 TLFPDDKYPNAC
+266 QLFPDELFPNAC
-278 DNTLKIANRVHYE
+278 DNTLKIADRVNYQ
-291 FEFDKDYLPDFPVQD
+291 FSFDKDYLPDFPID
-306 DSLSADEYLRKKVLI
+306 DSSLTVEEFLRKKVFI
-321 GAEEKYQDVN
+321 GAEQKYH
-331 LEIQDRIDYE
+331 EINTEVQERIDYE
-341 LEVINSMGFA
+341 LDVINSMGFA
-351 SYFLIVGDLIDF
+351 SYFLIVGDLIEF

-428 QYAIDKYGKD
+428 QYAIDKYGQD

-449 KAKQAIRDASRVLG
+449 KAKQAIRDAARVLG
-463 LPFLSGDKVAKM
+463 LPFSSGDKVAKL

-489 CLNLDENNTSGY
+489 CLKLDENNESGY

-510 ELRSEYKNNDE
+510 DLRKQYTADQE

-551 TITNFLPIQQKGENA
+551 KITNFLPIQRKGENA

-572 EMHTVEQL
+572 EMHTVEKL

-589 LRNLSIIDRTLKLIN
+589 LRNLSIVDRTLELIGDK
-604 NENLD
+604 NLD
-609 FDNLELDDEKT
+609 IDNIELNDEKT
-620 FKLFAEGKMTGVFQL
+620 YNLFSEGKMTGVFQL

-641 SVSRNLNPK
+641 SVSRSLNPK

-671 HNEFADRANLRKE
+671 HNEFTDRANSRKD
-684 IEYLHPDLKEVLEE
+684 IEYLHPDLETILNE

-713 QKIAGF
+713 EKIAGF

-734 IPQVMEEQRKKFTDG
+734 IPQVMEEQRKKFTEG
-749 AVYKNYSEQFAI
+749 AVKNGYSEQFAI
-761 EVFDQIAYFAGYGFN
+761 EIFDQIAYFAGYGFN

-801 LAASLTAV
+801 IAASLTAV
-809 KRDKDRTAIFLA
+809 KRDKDRTAIFLS
-821 EARDM
+821 EAREM
-826 GVNVSTPDIN
+826 GVKVSTPDIN
-836 LSSSDFTVNDNEI
+836 KSESDFTVNKDEI

-860 DITAE
+860 DITSD
-865 KIVQERNENGTFKTV
+865 KIVLERDTNGKFETI
-880 EDFLSRID
+880 EDYLSRID

-898 ALIQGGGFDQF
+898 ALAQGGGFDYF
-909 GLTRKGLYQS
+909 GYPRKGVFNA
-919 SIDLIEDAKKLK
+919 IPDLIDDAKSLK
-931 SDREN
+931 TQKAN
-936 NQGSLFN
+936 NQTSLFDLDAQSN
-943 FEDQNSDQT
+943 NLTTIKD
-952 SISKTEW
+952 TEW
-959 TKKELLE
+959 SKKEKLE

-975 VSEDPLDGYG
+975 VSEDPLEGYG
-985 AVLKSESSHSII
+985 EVLKSESTHSII
-997 ELLNTEEDELEDLNV
+997 ELQSIDDEEELNV

-1031 WIQFDLQDV
+1031 WIQFDLQDT
-1040 TGSTGVLLFNKLVD
+1040 TGSLGVLLFNKLVE
-1054 KYNSSIEG
+1054 KYNTNIDG

-1074 GTENIIRAR
+1074 GSENTIRAR
-1083 DMQVIDPSK
+1083 DLEVIEPSK
-1092 MVENLDTSPLRI
+1092 MVEDLDTSPLRI
-1104 VADTNKLDKNNMI
+1104 SVTEEKLDKKNLI
-1117 LLRELLEKHPG
+1117 LLKELLEKYPG
-1128 LSDVE
+1128 LSNVE
-1133 LEVTDSS
+1133 LEVH
-1140 GTRLMQLNEIRVKK
+1140 GNEKIKLLELKEIKVKK
-1154 TNQLKNEISTL
+1154 TNQLKNEINTL
-1165 LSN
+1165 LTT

>member
-1 MNNSFVHLHA
+1 MNKSFVHLHA

-17 LDGAAKITDYLKK
+17 LDGAAKINDYLKK
-30 VKELNQPA
+30 VKELKQPA

-54 RQAESLDIKPIIG
+54 RQADSLGIKPIIG

-98 VGYQNLVE
+98 TGYQNLVE
-106 LVSKAYLEGFYYKPR
+106 LVSKAFLEGFYYKPR
-121 VDYQLLSEHSE
+121 VDYELLAEHSE

-166 EKALEKA
+166 KKALEKA
-173 KNYQEIFG
+173 KKYQDIFG
-181 KDNFFIEIHNHGIS
+181 KGNFFIEIHNHGIT
-195 QQLEILDDLVSISKE
+195 QQLEILDDLVNISKE
-210 LEAPLV
+210 LGAPLV
-216 AANDSHYVS
+216 ATNDSHYVA

-242 TMEDENRF
+242 TMEDEDRF

-256 YYVKSSEEMR
+256 YYVKSSDEMR
-266 TLFPDDKYPNAC
+266 KLFPDDKFPEAC
-278 DNTLKIANRVHYE
+278 DNTLKIANRVSYD
-291 FEFDKDYLPDFPVQD
+291 FNFNKDYLPDFPIEEG
-306 DSLSADEYLRKKVLI
+306 SLSVEEYLRKKVLI
-321 GAEEKYQDVN
+321 GAEEKYQDIN
-331 LEIQDRIDYE
+331 AEIQERIDYE
-341 LEVINSMGFA
+341 LDVINSMGFA

-428 QYAIDKYGKD
+428 QYAVEKYGKD

-449 KAKQAIRDASRVLG
+449 KAKQAIRDAARVLG
-463 LPFLSGDKVAKM
+463 LPFSSGDKVAKM

-489 CLNLDENNTSGY
+489 CLQLDEDNESGY

-510 ELRSEYKNNDE
+510 ELRSEYKNNEE

-604 NENLD
+604 SENLD

-620 FKLFAEGKMTGVFQL
+620 FKLFSEGKMTGVFQL

-671 HNEFADRANLRKE
+671 HNEFADRANFRKE
-684 IEYLHPDLKEVLEE
+684 IQYLHPDLEDVLEE

-713 QKIAGF
+713 QKVAGF

-749 AVYKNYSEQFAI
+749 AVENNYSEQFAI

-787 YQTAYLKANYPAEY
+787 YQTAYLKANFPAEY
-801 LAASLTAV
+801 IAASLTAV

-821 EARDM
+821 EAREM

-836 LSSSDFTVNDNEI
+836 LSSADFTVNDNEI

-860 DITAE
+860 DITAD
-865 KIVQERNENGTFKTV
+865 KIVQERIENGNFESV

-898 ALIQGGGFDQF
+898 ALIQGGGFDKF
-909 GLTRKGLYQS
+909 GHTRKGLFQS
-919 SIDLIEDAKKLK
+919 CIDLIEDAKNLK
-931 SDREN
+931 SERAN

-943 FEDQNSDQT
+943 LEDHNSDQT

-959 TKKELLE
+959 AKKELLE

-985 AVLKSESSHSII
+985 DVLKSESTHSII
-997 ELLNTEEDELEDLNV
+997 ELLNTEEDQEDELNV

-1040 TGSTGVLLFNKLVD
+1040 TGATGVLLFNKLVD
-1054 KYNSSIEG
+1054 KYNSSVDG

-1083 DMQVIDPSK
+1083 DIQVIDPSK

-1104 VADTNKLDKNNMI
+1104 AVDTNKLDKNNMI

>member
-1 MNNSFVHLHA
+1 MTKSFVHLHA

-17 LDGAAKITDYLKK
+17 LDGAAKIVDYLKK

-48 GALEFV
+48 GAMEFV
-54 RQAESLDIKPIIG
+54 QKANDFGIKPIIG
-67 YEAYVTP
+67 YEAYITP
-74 GSRFDRPDRDNNKRY
+74 GSRFDRPDRENNKRY

-98 VGYQNLVE
+98 IGYQNLVE
-106 LVSKAYLEGFYYKPR
+106 LVSKAYTEGYYYKPR
-121 VDYQLLSEHSE
+121 IDYELLDQHHD
-132 GIIALSG
+132 GLIALSG

-144 VAQHLAPDGSK
+144 LAQHLAPDGSV
-155 EEGNIKNEKSY
+155 EEGNTSNERSF
-166 EKALEKA
+166 EKALDIA
-173 KNYQEIFG
+173 KKYQSIFG
-181 KDNFFIEIHNHGIS
+181 KENYFIEIHNHGIK
-195 QQLEILDDLVSISKE
+195 QQLDILDDLVEIAQ
-210 LEAPLV
+210 LIDAPLV
-216 AANDSHYVS
+216 AANDSHYVEENGAE
-225 QDDSSAHD
+225 AHD
-233 ALLCVQTNA
+233 ALLCVQTNR
-242 TMEDENRF
+242 TLDDESRF
-250 KFDGEE
+250 RFDGSG

-266 TLFPDDKYPNAC
+266 KLFPEDKYPGAC
-278 DNTLKIANRVHYE
+278 DNTLAIADRVKYE
-291 FEFDKDYLPDFPVQD
+291 FNFDNSYLPDFPIEDKNV
-306 DSLSADEYLRKKVLI
+306 SPEELLKIKVYE
-321 GAEEKYQDVN
+321 GGEGKYET
-331 LEIQDRIDYE
+331 LTSEIIERIDYE
-341 LEVINSMGFA
+341 LDVINSMGFA
-351 SYFLIVGDLIDF
+351 SYFLIVGDLIEF
-363 AKSKNIRTGA
+363 SKKRNIRTGA

-394 LKYGLIFERFLNKGR
+394 LEYGLIFERFLNKGR

-420 ERYRGDVI
+420 ERYRNDVI
-428 QYAIDKYGKD
+428 QYAIEKYGQD

-449 KAKQAIRDASRVLG
+449 KAKQAIRDAARVLG
-463 LPFLSGDKVAKM
+463 LPFSSGDRVAKL

-489 CLNLDENNTSGY
+489 CLSLDEENTSGY

-510 ELRSEYKNNDE
+510 ELRKQYKNDE
-521 VKKIIDIALGL
+521 EAKQIIDIALGL

-551 TITNFLPIQQKGENA
+551 TITKFLPIQQKGSNA

-589 LRNLSIIDRTLKLIN
+589 LRNLSIVDRTLELIGS
-604 NENLD
+604 ESLD
-609 FDNLELDDEKT
+609 IDNLKLDDEKT

-641 SVSRNLNPK
+641 STSRSLKPK

-671 HNEFADRANLRKE
+671 HNEFADRANNRKE
-684 IEYLHPDLKEVLEE
+684 IEYLHSDLESILNE

-713 QKIAGF
+713 EKIAGF
-719 DLQEADNLRV
+719 NLQEADNLRV

-734 IPQVMEEQRKKFTDG
+734 IPKVMEEQRKKFTDG
-749 AVYKNYSEQFAI
+749 AVSNNYSEQFAI
-761 EVFDQIAYFAGYGFN
+761 ELFDQIAYFAGYGFN

-801 LAASLTAV
+801 IAACLTAV
-809 KRDKDRTAIFLA
+809 KRDKDRTAIFLS

-826 GVNVSTPDIN
+826 GVKVSTPDVN

-860 DITAE
+860 DITAD
-865 KIVQERNENGTFKTV
+865 KIVLERESNGDFKSI

-888 SRSLNKRGIE
+888 SRSLNKRGVE
-898 ALIQGGGFDQF
+898 ALIQGGGLDKF
-909 GLTRKGLYQS
+909 GLTRKGMFDS
-919 SIDLIEDAKKLK
+919 AIELIENAKELK
-931 SDREN
+931 ANKEN
-936 NQGSLFN
+936 NQGSLFEM
-943 FEDQNSDQT
+943 EDSNST
-952 SISKTEW
+952 SINIKNTEW
-959 TKKELLE
+959 DKKELLE

-975 VSEDPLDGYG
+975 VSEDPLEGYG
-985 AVLKSESSHSII
+985 EVLKSESTHSII
-997 ELLNTEEDELEDLNV
+997 ELQSLEDEEEINV
-1012 VIAGL
+1012 TISGL

-1031 WIQFDLQDV
+1031 WIQFDIQDL
-1040 TGSTGVLLFNKLVD
+1040 TGSSGVLLFNKLVD
-1054 KYNSSIEG
+1054 KYNASIDG

-1074 GTENIIRAR
+1074 GSENTIRAR
-1083 DMQVIDPSK
+1083 DIEVIEPSK
-1092 MVENLDTSPLRI
+1092 MIENLDTTPLRI
-1104 VADTNKLDKNNMI
+1104 SVDEEKLDKKNLV
-1117 LLRELLEKHPG
+1117 LLKELLEKFPG
-1128 LSDVE
+1128 LSSVE
-1133 LEVTDSS
+1133 LEVNSKTGSK
-1140 GTRLMQLNEIRVKK
+1140 LLELKEIRVKK

-1165 LSN
+1165 LAK

>member
-1 MNNSFVHLHA
+1 MTKSFVHLHA

-17 LDGAAKITDYLKK
+17 LDGAAKIVDYLKK
-30 VKELNQPA
+30 VKDLNQPA

-48 GALEFV
+48 GAMEFV
-54 RQAESLDIKPIIG
+54 QKANDLGIKPIIG
-67 YEAYVTP
+67 YEAYITP
-74 GSRFDRPDRDNNKRY
+74 GSRFDRPDRENNKRY

-98 VGYQNLVE
+98 IGYQNLVE
-106 LVSKAYLEGFYYKPR
+106 LVSKAYTEGYYYKPR
-121 VDYQLLSEHSE
+121 IDYELLDQHHD
-132 GIIALSG
+132 GLIALSG

-144 VAQHLAPDGSK
+144 LAQHLAPDGSV
-155 EEGNIKNEKSY
+155 EEGNTSNERSF
-166 EKALEKA
+166 EKALDIA
-173 KNYQEIFG
+173 KKYQSIFG
-181 KDNFFIEIHNHGIS
+181 KENYFIEIHNHGIK
-195 QQLEILDDLVSISKE
+195 QQLDILDDLVEIAE
-210 LEAPLV
+210 LIDAPLV
-216 AANDSHYVS
+216 AANDSHYVEENGAE
-225 QDDSSAHD
+225 AHD
-233 ALLCVQTNA
+233 ALLCVQTNR
-242 TMEDENRF
+242 TLDDESRF
-250 KFDGEE
+250 RFDGSG
-256 YYVKSSEEMR
+256 YYVKSAEEMR
-266 TLFPDDKYPNAC
+266 KLFPEDKYPGAC
-278 DNTLKIANRVHYE
+278 DNTLAIANRVNYE
-291 FEFDKDYLPDFPVQD
+291 FNFDNSYLPDFPIEDKNV
-306 DSLSADEYLRKKVLI
+306 SPEELLKIKVYE
-321 GAEEKYQDVN
+321 GGESKYGT
-331 LEIQDRIDYE
+331 LTSEIIERIDYE

-351 SYFLIVGDLIDF
+351 SYFLIVGDLIEF
-363 AKSKNIRTGA
+363 SKKRNIRTGA

-394 LKYGLIFERFLNKGR
+394 LEYGLIFERFLNKGR

-420 ERYRGDVI
+420 ERYRNDVI
-428 QYAIDKYGKD
+428 QYAIEKYGQD

-449 KAKQAIRDASRVLG
+449 KAKQAIRDAARVLG
-463 LPFLSGDKVAKM
+463 LPFSSGDRVAKL

-489 CLNLDENNTSGY
+489 CLSLDEENTSGY

-510 ELRSEYKNNDE
+510 ELRKQYKNDE
-521 VKKIIDIALGL
+521 EAKQIIDIALGL

-551 TITNFLPIQQKGENA
+551 TITKFLPIQQKGSNA

-589 LRNLSIIDRTLKLIN
+589 LRNLSIVDRTLELIGS
-604 NENLD
+604 ESLD
-609 FDNLELDDEKT
+609 IDNLKLDDEKT

-641 SVSRNLNPK
+641 STSRSLKPK

-671 HNEFADRANLRKE
+671 HNEFADRANNRKE
-684 IEYLHPDLKEVLEE
+684 IEYLHNDLESILNE

-713 QKIAGF
+713 EKIAGF
-719 DLQEADNLRV
+719 NLQEADNLRV

-734 IPQVMEEQRKKFTDG
+734 IPKVMEEQRKKFTDG
-749 AVYKNYSEQFAI
+749 AVSNNYSEQFAI
-761 EVFDQIAYFAGYGFN
+761 ELFDQIAYFAGYGFN

-801 LAASLTAV
+801 IAACLTAV
-809 KRDKDRTAIFLA
+809 KRDKDRTAIFLS

-826 GVNVSTPDIN
+826 GVKVSTPDIN

-860 DITAE
+860 DITAD
-865 KIVQERNENGTFKTV
+865 KIVLERESNGHFESI

-888 SRSLNKRGIE
+888 SRSLNKRGVE
-898 ALIQGGGFDQF
+898 ALIQGGGLDKF
-909 GLTRKGLYQS
+909 GLTRKGMFDS
-919 SIDLIEDAKKLK
+919 AIELIENAKELK
-931 SDREN
+931 ANKEN
-936 NQGSLFN
+936 NQGSLFEM
-943 FEDQNSDQT
+943 EDSNST
-952 SISKTEW
+952 HININNTEW
-959 TKKELLE
+959 DKKELLE

-975 VSEDPLDGYG
+975 VSEDPLEGYG
-985 AVLKSESSHSII
+985 EVLKSESSHSII
-997 ELLNTEEDELEDLNV
+997 ELQSLEDEEEINV
-1012 VIAGL
+1012 TISGL

-1031 WIQFDLQDV
+1031 WIQFDIQDL
-1040 TGSTGVLLFNKLVD
+1040 TGSSGVLLFNKLVD
-1054 KYNSSIEG
+1054 KYNASIDG

-1074 GTENIIRAR
+1074 GSENTIRAR
-1083 DMQVIDPSK
+1083 DVEVIEPSK
-1092 MVENLDTSPLRI
+1092 MIENLDISPLRI
-1104 VADTNKLDKNNMI
+1104 SVDEEKLDKKNLV
-1117 LLRELLEKHPG
+1117 LLKELLEKFPG
-1128 LSDVE
+1128 LSSVE
-1133 LEVTDSS
+1133 LEVNSKS
-1140 GTRLMQLNEIRVKK
+1140 GSKLLELKEIKVKK

-1165 LSN
+1165 LAN

>member
-1 MNNSFVHLHA
+1 MTKSFVHLHA

-17 LDGAAKITDYLKK
+17 LDGAAKIVDYLKK

-48 GALEFV
+48 GAMEFV
-54 RQAESLDIKPIIG
+54 QKANDLGIKPIIG
-67 YEAYVTP
+67 YEAYITP
-74 GSRFDRPDRDNNKRY
+74 GSRFDRPDRENNKRY

-98 VGYQNLVE
+98 IGYQNLVE
-106 LVSKAYLEGFYYKPR
+106 LVSKAYTEGYYYKPR
-121 VDYQLLSEHSE
+121 IDYELLDQHHD
-132 GIIALSG
+132 GLIALSG

-144 VAQHLAPDGSK
+144 LAQHLAPDGSV
-155 EEGNIKNEKSY
+155 EEGNTSNERSF
-166 EKALEKA
+166 EKALDIA
-173 KNYQEIFG
+173 KKYQSIFG
-181 KDNFFIEIHNHGIS
+181 KENYFIEIHNHGIK
-195 QQLEILDDLVSISKE
+195 QQLDILDDLVEIAE
-210 LEAPLV
+210 LIDAPLV
-216 AANDSHYVS
+216 AANDSHYVEENGAE
-225 QDDSSAHD
+225 AHD
-233 ALLCVQTNA
+233 ALLCVQTNR
-242 TMEDENRF
+242 TLDDESRF
-250 KFDGEE
+250 RFDGSG
-256 YYVKSSEEMR
+256 YYVKSAEEMR
-266 TLFPDDKYPNAC
+266 KLFPEDKYPGAC
-278 DNTLKIANRVHYE
+278 DNTLAIADRVNYE
-291 FEFDKDYLPDFPVQD
+291 FNFDNSYLPDFPIEDKNV
-306 DSLSADEYLRKKVLI
+306 SPEELLKIKVYEGGERKYGTLTS
-321 GAEEKYQDVN
+321 
-331 LEIQDRIDYE
+331 EIIERIDYE
-341 LEVINSMGFA
+341 LDVINSMGFA
-351 SYFLIVGDLIDF
+351 SYFLIVGDLIEF
-363 AKSKNIRTGA
+363 SKKRNIRTGA

-394 LKYGLIFERFLNKGR
+394 LEYGLIFERFLNKGR

-420 ERYRGDVI
+420 ERYRNDVI
-428 QYAIDKYGKD
+428 QYAIEKYGQD

-449 KAKQAIRDASRVLG
+449 KAKQAIRDAARVLG
-463 LPFLSGDKVAKM
+463 LPFSSGDRVAKL

-489 CLNLDENNTSGY
+489 CLSLDEENTSGY

-510 ELRSEYKNNDE
+510 ELRKQYKNDE
-521 VKKIIDIALGL
+521 EAKQIIDIALGL

-551 TITNFLPIQQKGENA
+551 TITKFLPIQQKGSNA

-589 LRNLSIIDRTLKLIN
+589 LRNLSIVDRTLELIGS
-604 NENLD
+604 ESLD
-609 FDNLELDDEKT
+609 IDNLNLDDEKT

-641 SVSRNLNPK
+641 STSRSLKPK

-671 HNEFADRANLRKE
+671 HNEFADRANNRKE
-684 IEYLHPDLKEVLEE
+684 IEYLHNDLESILNE

-713 QKIAGF
+713 EKIAGF
-719 DLQEADNLRV
+719 NLQEADNLRV

-734 IPQVMEEQRKKFTDG
+734 IPKVMEEQRKKFTDG
-749 AVYKNYSEQFAI
+749 AVSNNYSEQFAI
-761 EVFDQIAYFAGYGFN
+761 ELFDQIAYFAGYGFN

-801 LAASLTAV
+801 IAACLTAV
-809 KRDKDRTAIFLA
+809 KRDKDRTAIFLS

-826 GVNVSTPDIN
+826 GVKVSTPDIN

-860 DITAE
+860 DITAD
-865 KIVQERNENGTFKTV
+865 KIVLERESNGDFESI

-888 SRSLNKRGIE
+888 SRSLNKRGVE
-898 ALIQGGGFDQF
+898 ALIQGGGLDKF
-909 GLTRKGLYQS
+909 GLTRKGMFDS
-919 SIDLIEDAKKLK
+919 TIELIENAKELK
-931 SDREN
+931 ANKEN
-936 NQGSLFN
+936 NQGSLFPM
-943 FEDQNSDQT
+943 EDSNST
-952 SISKTEW
+952 TININNTEW
-959 TKKELLE
+959 DKKELLE

-975 VSEDPLDGYG
+975 VSEDPLEGYG
-985 AVLKSESSHSII
+985 EVLKSESTHSII
-997 ELLNTEEDELEDLNV
+997 ELQSLEDEEEINV
-1012 VIAGL
+1012 TISGL

-1031 WIQFDLQDV
+1031 WIQFDIQDL
-1040 TGSTGVLLFNKLVD
+1040 TGSSGVLLFNKLVD
-1054 KYNSSIEG
+1054 KYNASIDG

-1074 GTENIIRAR
+1074 GSENTIRAR
-1083 DMQVIDPSK
+1083 DIDVIEPSK
-1092 MVENLDTSPLRI
+1092 MIENLDISPLRI
-1104 VADTNKLDKNNMI
+1104 SVDEEKLDKKNLV
-1117 LLRELLEKHPG
+1117 LLKELLEKFPG
-1128 LSDVE
+1128 LSSVE
-1133 LEVTDSS
+1133 LEVNSKS
-1140 GTRLMQLNEIRVKK
+1140 GSKLLELKEIKVKK

-1165 LSN
+1165 LAK

>member
-1 MNNSFVHLHA
+1 MTKSFVHLHA

-17 LDGAAKITDYLKK
+17 LDGAAKIVDYLKK

-48 GALEFV
+48 GAMEFV
-54 RQAESLDIKPIIG
+54 QKANDLGIKPIIG
-67 YEAYVTP
+67 YEAYITP
-74 GSRFDRPDRDNNKRY
+74 GSRFDRPDRENNKRY

-98 VGYQNLVE
+98 IGYQNLVE
-106 LVSKAYLEGFYYKPR
+106 LVSKAYTEGYYYKPR
-121 VDYQLLSEHSE
+121 IDYELLDQHHD
-132 GIIALSG
+132 GLIALSG

-144 VAQHLAPDGSK
+144 LAQHLAPDGSV
-155 EEGNIKNEKSY
+155 EEGNTSNERSF
-166 EKALEKA
+166 EKALDIA
-173 KNYQEIFG
+173 KKYQSIFG
-181 KDNFFIEIHNHGIS
+181 KENYFIEIHNHGIK
-195 QQLEILDDLVSISKE
+195 QQLDILDDLVEIAE
-210 LEAPLV
+210 LIDAPLV
-216 AANDSHYVS
+216 AANDSHYVEENGAE
-225 QDDSSAHD
+225 AHD
-233 ALLCVQTNA
+233 ALLCVQTNR
-242 TMEDENRF
+242 TLDDESRF
-250 KFDGEE
+250 RFDGSG
-256 YYVKSSEEMR
+256 YYVKSAEEMR
-266 TLFPDDKYPNAC
+266 KLFPEDKYPGAC
-278 DNTLKIANRVHYE
+278 DNTLAIADRVNYE
-291 FEFDKDYLPDFPVQD
+291 FNFDNSYLPDFPIEDKNV
-306 DSLSADEYLRKKVLI
+306 SPEELLKIKVYEGGERKYGTLTS
-321 GAEEKYQDVN
+321 
-331 LEIQDRIDYE
+331 EIIERIDYE
-341 LEVINSMGFA
+341 LDVINSMGFA
-351 SYFLIVGDLIDF
+351 SYFLIVGDLIEF
-363 AKSKNIRTGA
+363 SKKRNIRTGA

-394 LKYGLIFERFLNKGR
+394 LEYGLIFERFLNKGR

-420 ERYRGDVI
+420 ERYRNDVI
-428 QYAIDKYGKD
+428 QYAIEKYGQD

-449 KAKQAIRDASRVLG
+449 KAKQAIRDAARVLG
-463 LPFLSGDKVAKM
+463 LPFSSGDRVAKL

-489 CLNLDENNTSGY
+489 CLSLDEENTSGY

-510 ELRSEYKNNDE
+510 ELRKQYKNDE
-521 VKKIIDIALGL
+521 EAKQIIDIALGL

-551 TITNFLPIQQKGENA
+551 TITKFLPIQQKGSNA

-589 LRNLSIIDRTLKLIN
+589 LRNLSIVDRTLELIGS
-604 NENLD
+604 ESLD
-609 FDNLELDDEKT
+609 IDNLTLDDEKT

-641 SVSRNLNPK
+641 STSRSLKPK

-671 HNEFADRANLRKE
+671 HNEFADRANNRKE
-684 IEYLHPDLKEVLEE
+684 IEYLHNDLESILNE

-713 QKIAGF
+713 EKIAGF
-719 DLQEADNLRV
+719 NLQEADNLRV

-734 IPQVMEEQRKKFTDG
+734 IPKVMEEQRKKFTDG
-749 AVYKNYSEQFAI
+749 AVSKNYSEQFAI
-761 EVFDQIAYFAGYGFN
+761 ELFDQIAYFAGYGFN

-801 LAASLTAV
+801 IAACLTAV
-809 KRDKDRTAIFLA
+809 KRDKDRTAIFLS

-826 GVNVSTPDIN
+826 GVKVSTPDIN

-860 DITAE
+860 DITAD
-865 KIVQERNENGTFKTV
+865 KIVLERESNGDFESI

-888 SRSLNKRGIE
+888 SRSLNKRGVE
-898 ALIQGGGFDQF
+898 ALIQGGGLDKF
-909 GLTRKGLYQS
+909 GHTRKGMFDS
-919 SIDLIEDAKKLK
+919 AIELIENAKELK
-931 SDREN
+931 ANKEN
-936 NQGSLFN
+936 NQGSLFEM
-943 FEDQNSDQT
+943 EDSNST
-952 SISKTEW
+952 TISIKNSEW
-959 TKKELLE
+959 DKKELLE

-975 VSEDPLDGYG
+975 VSEDPLEGYG
-985 AVLKSESSHSII
+985 EVLKSESTHSII
-997 ELLNTEEDELEDLNV
+997 ELQSLEDEEEINV
-1012 VIAGL
+1012 TISGL

-1031 WIQFDLQDV
+1031 WIQFDIQDL
-1040 TGSTGVLLFNKLVD
+1040 TGSSGVLLFNKLVD
-1054 KYNSSIEG
+1054 KYNASIDG

-1074 GTENIIRAR
+1074 GSENTIRAR
-1083 DMQVIDPSK
+1083 DIEVIEPSK
-1092 MVENLDTSPLRI
+1092 MIENLDISPLRI
-1104 VADTNKLDKNNMI
+1104 SVDEEKLDKKNLV
-1117 LLRELLEKHPG
+1117 LLKELLEKFPG
-1128 LSDVE
+1128 LSSVE
-1133 LEVTDSS
+1133 LEVNSKS
-1140 GTRLMQLNEIRVKK
+1140 GSKLLELKEIKVKK

-1165 LSN
+1165 LAK

>member
-1 MNNSFVHLHA
+1 MTKSFVHLHA

-17 LDGAAKITDYLKK
+17 LDGAAKIVDYLKK
-30 VKELNQPA
+30 VKDLNQPA

-48 GALEFV
+48 GAMEFV
-54 RQAESLDIKPIIG
+54 QKANDLGIKPIIG
-67 YEAYVTP
+67 YEAYITP
-74 GSRFDRPDRDNNKRY
+74 GSRFDRPDRENNKRY

-98 VGYQNLVE
+98 IGYQNLVE
-106 LVSKAYLEGFYYKPR
+106 LVSKAYTEGYYYKPR
-121 VDYQLLSEHSE
+121 IDYELLDQHHD
-132 GIIALSG
+132 GLIALSG

-144 VAQHLAPDGSK
+144 LAQHLAPDGSV
-155 EEGNIKNEKSY
+155 EEGNTSNERSF
-166 EKALEKA
+166 EKALDIA
-173 KNYQEIFG
+173 KKYQSIFG
-181 KDNFFIEIHNHGIS
+181 KENYFIEIHNHGIK
-195 QQLEILDDLVSISKE
+195 QQLDILDDLVEIAE
-210 LEAPLV
+210 LIDAPLV
-216 AANDSHYVS
+216 AANDSHYVEENGAE
-225 QDDSSAHD
+225 AHD
-233 ALLCVQTNA
+233 ALLCVQTNR
-242 TMEDENRF
+242 TLDDESRF
-250 KFDGEE
+250 RFDGSG
-256 YYVKSSEEMR
+256 YYVKSAEEMR
-266 TLFPDDKYPNAC
+266 KLFPEDKYPGAC
-278 DNTLKIANRVHYE
+278 DNTLAIANRVNYE
-291 FEFDKDYLPDFPVQD
+291 FNFDNSYLPDFPIEDKNV
-306 DSLSADEYLRKKVLI
+306 SPEELLKIKVYE
-321 GAEEKYQDVN
+321 GGESKYGT
-331 LEIQDRIDYE
+331 LTSEIIERIDYE
-341 LEVINSMGFA
+341 LDVINSMGFA
-351 SYFLIVGDLIDF
+351 SYFLIVGDLIEF
-363 AKSKNIRTGA
+363 SKKRNIRTGA

-394 LKYGLIFERFLNKGR
+394 LEYGLIFERFLNKGR

-420 ERYRGDVI
+420 ERYRNDVI
-428 QYAIDKYGKD
+428 QYAIEKYGQD

-449 KAKQAIRDASRVLG
+449 KAKQAIRDAARVLG
-463 LPFLSGDKVAKM
+463 LPFSSGDRVAKL

-489 CLNLDENNTSGY
+489 CLSLDEENTSGY

-510 ELRSEYKNNDE
+510 ELRKQYKNDE
-521 VKKIIDIALGL
+521 EAKQIIDIALGL

-551 TITNFLPIQQKGENA
+551 TITKFLPIQQKGSNA

-589 LRNLSIIDRTLKLIN
+589 LRNLSIVDRTLELIGS
-604 NENLD
+604 ESLD
-609 FDNLELDDEKT
+609 IDNLKLDDEKT

-641 SVSRNLNPK
+641 STSRSLKPK

-671 HNEFADRANLRKE
+671 HNEFADRANNRKE
-684 IEYLHPDLKEVLEE
+684 IEYLHNDLESILNE

-713 QKIAGF
+713 EKIAGF
-719 DLQEADNLRV
+719 NLQEADNLRV

-734 IPQVMEEQRKKFTDG
+734 IPKVMEEQRKKFTDG
-749 AVYKNYSEQFAI
+749 AVSNNYSEQFAI
-761 EVFDQIAYFAGYGFN
+761 ELFDQIAYFAGYGFN

-801 LAASLTAV
+801 IAACLTAV
-809 KRDKDRTAIFLA
+809 KRDKDRTAIFLS

-826 GVNVSTPDIN
+826 GVKVSTPDVN

-865 KIVQERNENGTFKTV
+865 KIVLERESNGHFKSI

-888 SRSLNKRGIE
+888 SRSLNKRGVE
-898 ALIQGGGFDQF
+898 ALIQGGGLDKF
-909 GLTRKGLYQS
+909 GLTRKGMFDS
-919 SIDLIEDAKKLK
+919 AIELIENAKELK
-931 SDREN
+931 ANKEN
-936 NQGSLFN
+936 NQGSLFEM
-943 FEDQNSDQT
+943 EDSNST
-952 SISKTEW
+952 HININNTEW
-959 TKKELLE
+959 DKKELLE

-975 VSEDPLDGYG
+975 VSEDPLEGYG
-985 AVLKSESSHSII
+985 EVLKSESSHSII
-997 ELLNTEEDELEDLNV
+997 ELQSLEDEEEINV
-1012 VIAGL
+1012 TISGL

-1031 WIQFDLQDV
+1031 WIQFDIQDL
-1040 TGSTGVLLFNKLVD
+1040 TGSSGVLLFNKLVD
-1054 KYNSSIEG
+1054 KYNASIDG

-1074 GTENIIRAR
+1074 GSENTIRAR
-1083 DMQVIDPSK
+1083 DVEVIEPSK
-1092 MVENLDTSPLRI
+1092 MIENLDISPLRI
-1104 VADTNKLDKNNMI
+1104 SVDEEKLDKKNLV
-1117 LLRELLEKHPG
+1117 LLKELLEKFPG
-1128 LSDVE
+1128 LSSVE
-1133 LEVTDSS
+1133 LEVNSKS
-1140 GTRLMQLNEIRVKK
+1140 GSKLLELKEIKVKK

-1165 LSN
+1165 LAK